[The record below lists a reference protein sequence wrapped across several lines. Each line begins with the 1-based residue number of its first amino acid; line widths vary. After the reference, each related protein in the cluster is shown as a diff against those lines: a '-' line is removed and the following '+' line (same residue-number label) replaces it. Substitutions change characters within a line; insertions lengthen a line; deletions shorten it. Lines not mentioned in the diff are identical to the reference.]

1 MRVPTTLLLIFVSL
15 LAKAS
20 AAEDLYLEGEDEAN
34 EFLEVDRDTGI
45 TGHLRRL
52 KRDWNW
58 NWFQPSSPEP
68 DETATEDDELTGDDD
83 NLDNDLNGGSGAVE
97 PELEPEKEKTLRVT
111 FVVMEPYRV
120 KYSNRDSPQF
130 QNFSKSLAEAVNTVF
145 RDLPGTHRASLVRI
159 QSRPAD
165 EFSCKVTLDIV
176 VTGDDTNRV
185 SETLRDYIRNKRM
198 LGNVAVNDEDY
209 SATVIDSG
217 YVDNEAIDQTEDQYN
232 EPERGDANPETTAL
246 PDIVDPNEDNIFGE
260 RPIGVDVSETTEE
273 IRPDEGGN
281 DYGRPTEETF
291 FFGPDDSTNDYGR
304 PTEGRP
310 DQGRPDY
317 GRPTEGRPDEG
328 RRDYGR
334 PTEAR
339 PDEGRPD
346 YGRPT
351 EGRPDEGRRD
361 YGRPTEGRPDEGRR
375 DYGRPTEGRPDEGR
389 RDYGRPTEGRPDE
402 GRRDY
407 GRPNEGRPNE
417 GRPDYGRPTEG
428 RPDEGSPY
436 YGRPS
441 EGRPDEGR
449 PDYGRPTEGR
459 PDEGR
464 PDYGRPTEGRPDEGR
479 RDYGRPNEGG
489 RDEGR
494 RDYGRP
500 TEGRPDESRPYY
512 ERPEQG
518 RPNEGRPNEGNVYGS
533 PDYGRPTERRPDE
546 RGNDYGRPSEERP
559 ENRGPGE
566 YVPYTETPEGWRN
579 NTCPDDAMSCDE
591 TRCVPLSQRC
601 DDQRDCDDGADEM
614 GCPDKSCGVDDF
626 RCNNG
631 KCIENARR
639 CNRQVDCPGGEDEMD
654 CECRSDEFRCLDD
667 GSCIEN
673 RKRCNGYNECRDGS
687 DELNCASGYFK
698 CRTGKLIPEYQRC
711 NRRYDCDPGDYS
723 DEQNCPCGDGDF
735 KCGNGYCIPANKKC
749 DRTHD
754 CQDGSD
760 ERDCTYGSICM
771 AYQYKCSS
779 GQCVAADSRCN
790 GTEECLDG
798 SDETNCP
805 CKRGQFHCHDGSCIN
820 FSKRCNGQTD
830 CLPLGEDELNCGA
843 ACGPDSFTCD
853 PGSRV
858 PCATRCDG
866 NPECDAGEDEDGC
879 LDECNHECDGKCLL
893 DIQICDG
900 NMDCSDGSDEIQCN
914 DCDGPNDFR
923 CANGV
928 CINAAQ
934 HCNDEPECDDGS
946 DELNCNAT
954 MISGPYGCLDYQ
966 FQCRDGTC
974 LNNQF
979 FCDGHADCNDNSD
992 EENCPCNDGEWQCV
1006 SGQCIPVNGYCD
1018 GVVDCTDSSDERDC
1032 PTTYRPFTTA
1042 YPSYP
1047 YPPTTAQPPIITTIS
1062 NTYDGGCGQNEWR
1075 CENGPC
1081 IAVSR
1086 RCDGNIDCPLDGS
1099 DEFDCPAGSPFALN
1113 LKTYPAE
1120 QTVRYGGDVVFSC
1133 RDEGPIRAP
1142 VRWIREGGKPLKPGS
1157 IDRKGRLEISGVT
1170 PADSGVY
1177 ICQAPRYLGQP
1188 RSQIQ
1193 VVLTVERTPITSRP
1207 PFIACPPNQATCA
1220 NGQCIA
1226 RTAICDGNQDCSD
1239 GSDEESCHRNGM
1251 CEPNEYQC
1259 ANRKCVLKTWLCD
1272 AEDDCGD
1279 ESDEQNCGYAIPGQQ
1294 CRPVDF
1300 ACATNDQCIPKTF
1313 HCDGQSDCFDK
1324 SDEIGCAPVYVT
1336 RPPSPSNLKLNPGDT
1351 LTLRCEAVGVPT
1363 PLISWRLNWGNVPE
1377 KCTSTSVNGT
1387 GVLTCPNMQSD
1398 DSGAYSC
1405 EAMNNKG
1412 TIFAAPDAI
1421 VYVNRTA
1428 DVCPSGYFNS
1438 EARSES
1444 ECIRCF
1450 CFGKSTQCQSADL
1463 FIFNMPT
1470 PLGEGGTRLI
1480 GVSVGYNGAI
1490 QKDEDINNQY
1500 YYQPLRNGATVTKLD
1515 QYGSPWTR
1523 NTQAHPYL
1531 TLPES
1536 YNGNQLT
1543 SYGGSIKYR
1552 LSPHT
1557 FQPYAERESVPDII
1571 IMGKYQDLVHYSRVD
1586 RSRELYIDAQ
1596 LKPEYWQKPSS
1607 SGLVPA
1613 SREDIMMTLDDV
1625 EMILLRADLNN
1636 AGANITEFTME
1647 SAQLLNVGLGAASL
1661 VEECECPKGY
1671 KGRSCEKCADGYEL
1685 QNSGPWNGVC
1695 VAKRPC
1701 PPMTYGDPNSGGDC
1715 RPCPCPLTNRG
1726 NQFASG
1732 CSIGPG
1738 GNVVCDCLP
1747 GYEGPDCSYCAPNYI
1762 GNPMVPGDSCRPK
1775 PQDNCDPIGTAQVRL
1790 PDECLCKENVQG
1802 RYCDQCKQGS
1812 FFLSNDFKNGCALCF
1827 CSGIPPQNCV
1837 SSTLRRRTTTVRFNV
1852 PTVVDQLKVYNSAPI
1867 GPAGAVRYITPVD
1880 TGLHPAL
1887 VRGEVNI
1894 NTITRSEP
1902 SIFYWGLQDSFAGDK
1917 VTSYGGFLTY
1927 QLRNV
1932 QPNPS
1937 YRNTAADV
1945 QLVSDNS
1952 LTFLYF
1958 GKAMPTSDGYLN
1970 ASVQFIE
1977 SSEWQRSDG
1986 KPVTREHFL
1995 LALAD
2000 VKTILI
2006 KATYSSN
2013 TDIASIDSASIQTA
2027 DEYGDGPMAQHVE
2040 QCMCPAGYIGTSC
2053 EDCAPGYTR
2062 SLSGLYL
2069 RNCVPCDCNG
2079 HSNKCHPESGECF
2092 ECNDNTEGPNC
2103 EYCRAGYELDQANNC
2118 VPSRQTSRPPIS
2130 CNCDPRG
2137 EQMPCDDSGY
2147 CICKQNVEGETC
2159 DRCRPGTFGLDAS
2172 NPLGCTAC
2180 YCSGVTTDCH
2190 EASHYARI
2198 TLPAPMFGENYGG
2211 YTLMDINAD
2220 RVINDQFVPVVNE
2233 SELMYVFSDQPI
2245 EELYWSL
2252 PVFPGNRVL
2261 SYGGTLSLTQ
2271 EFQSVGSYPDV
2282 SIPGTDVVLVGE
2294 SQSIFWSNP
2303 TPIRSGEALSYQVP
2317 LRENRWHNLNSLD
2330 ETTREVFMSVLKNLK
2345 RVLVRATL
2353 VQQNI
2358 LTTSIADV
2366 SMETAVVSYD
2376 ASSRAA
2382 KGIEECMCPEG
2393 YTGTSC
2399 ESCALGYYKDR
2410 GGYCR
2415 QCNCN
2420 GHDCQLGTYDE
2431 VICNCRPPYTGSDCS
2446 TVGLIMELRPHIHEE
2461 YSNSSVVGVT
2471 FTCKYRAPE
2480 PLTIK
2485 FYFAGREMVRAKQY
2499 TESKLY
2505 KDGWR
2510 GEHTWRTFWD
2520 TEHQGD
2526 IYECRTI
2533 TKNGFILGV
2542 LSTTLPE
2549 KGSGDTQV
2557 EITTRGP
2564 LSQSTVFVMIRQPKI
2579 QIQEVGGS
2587 VNFTCQ
2593 ARSRMVR
2600 VPLQINWY
2608 KADGYLPQGRS
2619 QVDPNTGLLLIT
2631 NLQVSDSGKYI
2642 CQTTDGISTEQDIA
2656 TLKVPGN
2663 DMTAPTVSIS
2673 PSMKEYPE
2681 GSRIELTCTTT
2692 GNPAPRITWQ
2702 RASNRALPR
2711 NSETYDALLIIENAS
2726 VEDSGDYRCIAT
2738 NPAGSTD
2745 RTAVITVRPREPTQR
2760 GNLSVS
2766 SQSPTLSEGQSTR
2779 VVCTGTTNV
2788 PAGTL
2793 DWIRQDGTQF
2803 SPNVRADNGVL
2814 YIDVAR
2820 LENQGVYICQTA
2832 APDVKPVLVVL
2843 TVIPTGTVS
2852 PNDITNISLS
2862 VNQLTIP
2869 TGGRGEIEC
2878 YPRGDPLPL
2887 IKWSK
2892 HQDKFGPGTS
2902 QRDNTLIITNAQ
2914 ESDRGY
2920 YLCEGNVDGKPVV
2933 SNYAYV
2939 DIEKREKAQV
2949 EIYPQAENSA
2959 TLGSEFQLYCY
2970 VTGGNPPPVVTWDRA
2985 GGRALS
2991 PQAQILQ
2998 NNVLRFGNV
3007 EVNDEG
3013 EYTCTATNEAGSVSA
3028 SAILKV
3034 RSPPVIR
3041 IIPDTYVKGYRGDSI
3056 NVECRADGYPEPEV
3070 SIKSNSD
3077 MRVLVPPTP
3086 RIASLAIP
3094 SLSDSDDG
3102 IYLCTASSAA
3112 GTISEQFAIRVERGD
3127 ISEEQTPDYS
3137 NTPTLLRAIERKE
3150 TRIGCNASDEFY
3162 VVWGRADRKPL
3173 QPNARQVGNELVIY
3187 NTSKS
3192 DSGKYECTL
3201 INRRTE
3207 EVQQS
3212 AYTSL
3217 QVIAPPKITLR
3228 PPTQTVHPGQSPTVE
3243 CLVEGDDITQI
3254 FWRPYNYT
3262 SPSSRAE
3269 YRGPTLIFRQ
3279 IEVED
3284 AGQYECIALNSIAN
3298 ASGIAEVIVS
3308 EDTDRAT
3315 SESHDNE
3322 QYAHLGAA
3330 VHLSCNVSQP
3340 NVHIRWTKNGRPVPR
3355 TVSQKNDG
3363 SLFIRLAQKS
3373 DSGHYVCL
3381 IRDVYGRQTTNYI
3394 NLHIEG
3400 IECSDKQFHC
3410 YDDSGCIDEDLL
3422 CDGFNDC
3429 LDSSDENNC
3438 IQRKKR
3444 LSKTFLDPNR
3454 IPTGPRDSAESLVAI
3469 DQPRRSYR
3477 AGERIEILCR
3487 GKSRDVSVKWERY
3500 GTNQYVESRTYGDG
3514 ALLHIPEVQELDAG
3528 VYRCTGEDRYGRVS
3542 YDDFNL
3548 EVLPGQTKPMY
3559 PTNERDT
3566 TFTVHLG
3573 DIVDLPC
3580 NHNLEEPVSYEW
3592 KREYSQLPSDVRQND
3607 RNLHLN
3613 GVTEADAGTYVC
3625 RVTNNRARVE
3635 TRATLRVI
3643 GLVPKFNGDG
3653 WVALPT
3659 LKDAYLHFDIEI
3671 SFKPSDQNGVILYNA
3686 QNNNGTGDYMI
3697 LQLIEGVPEL
3707 TLKFDTATPL
3717 TVTGD
3722 RPLQLNV
3729 WHTIRLSR
3737 SGSKVT
3743 MDVDNTGPFVAE
3755 FNPYAV
3761 LDLNAPLYIG
3771 GAPDQRPPELAQ
3783 STGFV
3788 GCVSMLILGK
3798 EEKVIMDNKNMA
3810 HNVFDCD
3817 SCNPNQCLNGGVCQ
3831 EARNERGYTCLC
3843 ATGFA
3848 GLNCDRTGEACR
3860 PGLCGPGKCTD
3871 TLDGYKCAC
3880 PVTFTGKNCDVKQN
3894 IDYPAFTGSAY
3905 LAIKPPNTSRFLRM
3919 SMKIKA
3925 KAPITDGIIMYC
3937 AQSPRGYG
3945 GFTSLAV
3952 RDGRLE
3958 FRYDVGDGNV
3968 PIILSSNWTLQ
3979 PNEWTDV
3986 RIARVGHEVSLRIDM
4001 IHNYE
4006 ATLASA
4012 KDLNLET
4019 PMFVGGVD
4027 DSIILNNNTG
4037 VIGGFSGCIKDV
4049 TLHGDQ
4055 LDLINDSIQS
4065 ANVQECVNIIRGDI
4079 PEQMESICSQCRN
4092 GGYCQNSDSTS
4103 CTCQPGF
4110 SGVYCERRAPANPRP
4125 QDDPCATQ
4133 PCQNGGTC
4141 RPDRSTNLRYS
4152 CDCPLGYSGNNCVQ
4166 PLELLQS
4173 VAFNGNGYLSLPA
4186 DYLQYDQLSIEPV
4199 LIALAFNTKDDGV
4212 LLYQNEEKLT
4222 YGGDYI
4228 LVRVNNSVVVVDWD
4242 LGGGRNSL
4250 SIPVLVTDEER
4261 HQIIVKL
4268 YENGLVELTVDK
4280 DTRAA
4285 ASNGISNVM
4294 NADSK
4299 IYLGGIPDHLNTE
4312 YNYPGFRGCIEQVE
4326 FSGGRSVNLG
4336 DAAVGGRNTE
4346 RCKKLLWGF

>member
-1 MRVPTTLLLIFVSL
+1 MRVPATLLLILVTL
-15 LAKAS
+15 LTKAS

-45 TGHLRRL
+45 GSQLRRL
-52 KRDWNW
+52 KRDWPW
-58 NWFQPSSPEP
+58 NLFSPSSPDPE
-68 DETATEDDELTGDDD
+68 ETATEDDEQTGDDD
-83 NLDNDLNGGSGAVE
+83 NLDNDINGGSGAVE

-111 FVVMEPYRV
+111 FVVMEPYHV
-120 KYSNRDSPQF
+120 QYSNRDSLKF
-130 QNFSKSLAEAVNTVF
+130 QNFSKSLADAVNTVF

-176 VTGDDTNRV
+176 VTGDDTDRV
-185 SETLRDYIRNKRM
+185 SETLHDYIRNKRM
-198 LGNVAVNDEDY
+198 LGNIAVNDVDY

-232 EPERGDANPETTAL
+232 ESERGDSYPETTSL
-246 PDIVDPNEDNIFGE
+246 PDLLEPDDENIFGE

-273 IRPDEGGN
+273 VTPNEGGS
-281 DYGRPTEETF
+281 DYGRPTE
-291 FFGPDDSTNDYGR
+291 
-304 PTEGRP
+304 
-310 DQGRPDY
+310 
-317 GRPTEGRPDEG
+317 
-328 RRDYGR
+328 
-334 PTEAR
+334 
-339 PDEGRPD
+339 
-346 YGRPT
+346 
-351 EGRPDEGRRD
+351 
-361 YGRPTEGRPDEGRR
+361 
-375 DYGRPTEGRPDEGR
+375 
-389 RDYGRPTEGRPDE
+389 
-402 GRRDY
+402 
-407 GRPNEGRPNE
+407 
-417 GRPDYGRPTEG
+417 
-428 RPDEGSPY
+428 
-436 YGRPS
+436 
-441 EGRPDEGR
+441 
-449 PDYGRPTEGR
+449 
-459 PDEGR
+459 
-464 PDYGRPTEGRPDEGR
+464 
-479 RDYGRPNEGG
+479 
-489 RDEGR
+489 
-494 RDYGRP
+494 
-500 TEGRPDESRPYY
+500 SRPY
-512 ERPEQG
+512 EGRTDRPT
-518 RPNEGRPNEGNVYGS
+518 EGRPNEGNVYGS
-533 PDYGRPTERRPDE
+533 PDYGRPTERRPDG
-546 RGNDYGRPSEERP
+546 RRNDYDRWTPD
-559 ENRGPGE
+559 NRGSGG
-566 YVPYTETPEGWRN
+566 YVPYTETPEGWQN
-579 NTCPDDAMSCDE
+579 NTCPNDAMSCDE

-601 DDQRDCDDGADEM
+601 DDRRDCDDGADEM

-654 CECRSDEFRCLDD
+654 CDCRSDEFRCLDD

-687 DELNCASGYFK
+687 DELNCASGFFK
-698 CRTGKLIPEYQRC
+698 CRTGKLIPEHQRC

-735 KCGNGYCIPANKKC
+735 KCDNGYCIPANKKC

-779 GQCVAADSRCN
+779 GQCVAAESRCN
-790 GTEECLDG
+790 GTGECLDG

-830 CLPLGEDELNCGA
+830 CQPLGEDELNCGA

-866 NPECDAGEDEDGC
+866 NTECDAGEDEDGC
-879 LDECNHECDGKCLL
+879 LDECNHECDGKCLQ

-900 NMDCSDGSDEIQCN
+900 TMDCLDGSDEIQCN

-954 MISGPYGCLDYQ
+954 MISGPFGCLDNQ

-992 EENCPCNDGEWQCV
+992 EENCPCNDGEWQCI

-1032 PTTYRPFTTA
+1032 PTTFRPFTTA

-1047 YPPTTAQPPIITTIS
+1047 YPPTTSQPPIFTT
-1062 NTYDGGCGQNEWR
+1062 NPNPYDGGCGNNEWR

-1099 DEFDCPAGSPFALN
+1099 DEFDCPTGSPFALN

-1157 IDRKGRLEISGVT
+1157 TDRKGRLEISGVT

-1177 ICQAPRYLGQP
+1177 ICQAPRYLGHP
-1188 RSQIQ
+1188 KSQIQ
-1193 VVLTVERTPITSRP
+1193 VVLTVERSPMTSRP
-1207 PFIACPPNQATCA
+1207 PFMACPSNQATCA

-1239 GSDEESCHRNGM
+1239 GSDEESCHHNGM

-1279 ESDEQNCGYAIPGQQ
+1279 ESDEQNCGNASPGQQ
-1294 CRPVDF
+1294 CPPVNF

-1363 PLISWRLNWGNVPE
+1363 PLISWRLNWGIVPE
-1377 KCTSTSVNGT
+1377 KCTSTSANGT
-1387 GVLTCPNMQSD
+1387 GVLTCPNMQSE

-1586 RSRELYIDAQ
+1586 RSRELYIDAH
-1596 LKPEYWQKPSS
+1596 LTPEYWQKPSS
-1607 SGLVPA
+1607 NGLVPA

-1636 AGANITEFTME
+1636 AGANITDFTME

-1661 VEECECPKGY
+1661 VEECECPTGY

-1685 QNSGPWNGVC
+1685 QNTGPWNGVC
-1695 VAKRPC
+1695 APKRPC

-1738 GNVVCDCLP
+1738 GNVVCNCLP
-1747 GYEGPDCSYCAPNYI
+1747 GYEGSDCSYCAPNYI

-1812 FFLSNDFKNGCALCF
+1812 FFLSNDFEKGCALCF

-1837 SSTLRRRTTTVRFNV
+1837 SSTLRRRTTTVQFNV

-1867 GPAGAVRYITPVD
+1867 GPAGDVRYITPVD
-1880 TGLHPAL
+1880 TGLHPEL
-1887 VRGEVNI
+1887 VRGGVNI
-1894 NTITRSEP
+1894 NTQLRSEP

-1958 GKAMPTSDGYLN
+1958 GKQMPTSDGYLN

-2079 HSNKCHPESGECF
+2079 HSNKCNPESGECVN
-2092 ECNDNTEGPNC
+2092 CNDNTEGPNC

-2118 VPSRQTSRPPIS
+2118 VPSRQSPRPPIT

-2147 CICKQNVEGETC
+2147 CICKQNVEGEVC
-2159 DRCRPGTFGLDAS
+2159 DRCRPGTFGLDAN

-2190 EASHYARI
+2190 ETSHYARI

-2220 RVINDQFVPVVNE
+2220 RVINDQFVPVVNK
-2233 SELMYVFSDQPI
+2233 SQLMYVFSDQPI
-2245 EELYWSL
+2245 GELYWSL

-2271 EFQSVGSYPDV
+2271 EFESSDGYPYTSV
-2282 SIPGTDVVLVGE
+2282 PGTDVVLVGE

-2303 TPIRSGEALSYQVP
+2303 TSIRSGEALSYQVP
-2317 LRENRWHNLNSLD
+2317 LRENRWHNLNSFD
-2330 ETTREVFMSVLKNLK
+2330 ETSREVFMSVLKNLK

-2358 LTTSIADV
+2358 MSTSIADV
-2366 SMETAVVSYD
+2366 SMDTAAVSYD
-2376 ASSRAA
+2376 SSSRAA
-2382 KGIEECMCPEG
+2382 IGIEECMCPEG

-2399 ESCALGYYKDR
+2399 ESCALGFYKDR

-2420 GHDCQLGTYDE
+2420 GHDCQLGIYDE

-2446 TVGLIMELRPHIHEE
+2446 TVGLIMELHPHIHED

-2485 FYFAGREMVRAKQY
+2485 FYYAGQEIVGAKQY

-2510 GEHTWRTFWD
+2510 GEHTWRTFWN
-2520 TEHQGD
+2520 TKHRED

-2533 TKNGFILGV
+2533 TKNGFVLGV

-2549 KGSGDTQV
+2549 KGDGEPG

-2564 LSQSTVFVMIRQPKI
+2564 PTQSTVVVRIRQPKI
-2579 QIQEVGGS
+2579 QIQEVGGT

-2619 QVDPNTGLLLIT
+2619 QVDPTTGLLLIT

-2681 GSRIELTCTTT
+2681 GSRIELSCTTT

-2738 NPAGSTD
+2738 NPAGSTE
-2745 RTAVITVRPREPTQR
+2745 RTAVITVRPREPAQK

-2766 SQSPTLSEGQSTR
+2766 AQSPTLSEGQSTR

-2862 VNQLTIP
+2862 VDRLTIP

-2878 YPRGDPLPL
+2878 YPRGDPMPL

-2914 ESDRGY
+2914 ESDSGY
-2920 YLCEGNVDGKPVV
+2920 YLCEGNVDGRPVV

-2949 EIYPQAENSA
+2949 TIHPQAENSA
-2959 TLGSEFQLYCY
+2959 TLGSQFQLYCE
-2970 VTGGNPPPVVTWDRA
+2970 VTGGNPTPVITWDRA

-2991 PQAQILQ
+2991 PHVQILQ
-2998 NNVLRFGNV
+2998 NNVLKFENV

-3013 EYTCTATNEAGSVSA
+3013 EYTCTATNEAGSNSA
-3028 SAILKV
+3028 SAVLKV
-3034 RSPPVIR
+3034 RSTPVIR
-3041 IIPDTYVKGYRGDSI
+3041 IIPDTYNKRYRGDSI
-3056 NVECRADGYPEPEV
+3056 KVECRADGYPEPEV
-3070 SIKSNSD
+3070 SIRTNSD

-3086 RIASLAIP
+3086 RIASLTIP

-3102 IYLCTASSAA
+3102 IYVCTASSAA
-3112 GTISEQFAIRVERGD
+3112 GTISEQFVIRIERGD
-3127 ISEEQTPDYS
+3127 TTDEQTPDYG
-3137 NTPTLLRAIERKE
+3137 NTPTALRAIERKE

-3162 VVWGRADRKPL
+3162 VVWGRADRRPL
-3173 QPNARQVGNELVIY
+3173 QPNARQIGNELVIY

-3212 AYTSL
+3212 AYTNL

-3243 CLVEGDDITQI
+3243 CLVEGDDITEI

-3262 SPSSRAE
+3262 SPSSRVE

-3315 SESHDNE
+3315 LESYDNE

-3340 NVHIRWTKNGRPVPR
+3340 DVRIRWTKNGGPVPR

-3373 DSGHYVCL
+3373 DSGRYVCL

-3400 IECSDKQFHC
+3400 
-3410 YDDSGCIDEDLL
+3410 
-3422 CDGFNDC
+3422 
-3429 LDSSDENNC
+3429 
-3438 IQRKKR
+3438 
-3444 LSKTFLDPNR
+3444 
-3454 IPTGPRDSAESLVAI
+3454 PRDTAEALVAI
-3469 DQPRRSYR
+3469 DQPRRTYR

-3487 GKSRDVSVKWERY
+3487 GKSRDISVKWERY

-3514 ALLHIPEVQELDAG
+3514 ALLHIPEVQEVDAG

-3580 NHNLEEPVSYEW
+3580 NHNLEEPVAYEW
-3592 KREYSQLPSDVRQND
+3592 KREYSLLPYDIRQND

-3653 WVALPT
+3653 WVVLPT

-3686 QNNNGTGDYMI
+3686 QNNNGSGDYMI

-3771 GAPDQRPPELAQ
+3771 GAPDQRPPELAR

-3798 EEKVIMDNKNMA
+3798 EEKVIMDNKNLV

-3848 GLNCDRTGEACR
+3848 GLNCDRIGEACR
-3860 PGLCGPGKCTD
+3860 PKLCGPGKCID

-3937 AQSPRGYG
+3937 AQSARGHG

-3952 RDGRLE
+3952 HDGHLE

-3968 PIILSSNWTLQ
+3968 PIVLSSNLTVQ

-3986 RIARVGHEVSLRIDM
+3986 RIARVGHEVSLKIGM

-4019 PMFVGGVD
+4019 AMYVGGVD
-4027 DSIILNNNTG
+4027 DTIILNNNTG
-4037 VIGGFSGCIKDV
+4037 VTGGFSGCIKDV

-4079 PEQMESICSQCRN
+4079 PEQESFCSDCSN
-4092 GGYCQNSDSTS
+4092 GGYCQSSDSPS
-4103 CTCQPGF
+4103 CTCQPGY
-4110 SGVYCERRAPANPRP
+4110 SGARCESRAPANPRL
-4125 QDDPCATQ
+4125 QDDPCVTQ

-4141 RPDRSTNLRYS
+4141 KPDRSANLRYS
-4152 CDCPLGYSGNNCVQ
+4152 CDCPLGYSGNNCVK

-4173 VAFNGNGYLSLPA
+4173 VAFSGNGYLSLPPN
-4186 DYLQYDQLSIEPV
+4186 YLQYDQISLEPV

-4212 LLYQNEEKLT
+4212 LLYQHEERLT

-4228 LVRVNNSVVVVDWD
+4228 LLRVNNGVVVVDWD
-4242 LGGGRNSL
+4242 LGGGKNSL
-4250 SIPVLVTDEER
+4250 TIPVLVTDEER

-4299 IYLGGIPDHLNTE
+4299 IYLGGIPDQLNTE

-4336 DAAVGGRNTE
+4336 NAAVGGINTE
-4346 RCKKLLWGF
+4346 RCKKSLWGF

>member
-1 MRVPTTLLLIFVSL
+1 MRVPATLLLILVTL
-15 LAKAS
+15 LTKAS

-45 TGHLRRL
+45 GSQLRRL
-52 KRDWNW
+52 KRDWPW
-58 NWFQPSSPEP
+58 NLFSPSSPDPE
-68 DETATEDDELTGDDD
+68 ETATEDDEQTGDDD
-83 NLDNDLNGGSGAVE
+83 NLDNDINGGSGAVE

-111 FVVMEPYRV
+111 FVVMEPYHV
-120 KYSNRDSPQF
+120 QYSNRDSLKF
-130 QNFSKSLAEAVNTVF
+130 QNFSKSLADAVNTVF

-176 VTGDDTNRV
+176 VTGDDTDRV
-185 SETLRDYIRNKRM
+185 SETLHDYIRNKRM
-198 LGNVAVNDEDY
+198 LGNIAVNDVDY

-232 EPERGDANPETTAL
+232 ESERGDSYPETTSL
-246 PDIVDPNEDNIFGE
+246 PDLLEPDDENIFGE

-273 IRPDEGGN
+273 VTPNEGGS
-281 DYGRPTEETF
+281 DYGRPTE
-291 FFGPDDSTNDYGR
+291 
-304 PTEGRP
+304 
-310 DQGRPDY
+310 
-317 GRPTEGRPDEG
+317 
-328 RRDYGR
+328 
-334 PTEAR
+334 
-339 PDEGRPD
+339 
-346 YGRPT
+346 
-351 EGRPDEGRRD
+351 
-361 YGRPTEGRPDEGRR
+361 
-375 DYGRPTEGRPDEGR
+375 
-389 RDYGRPTEGRPDE
+389 
-402 GRRDY
+402 
-407 GRPNEGRPNE
+407 
-417 GRPDYGRPTEG
+417 
-428 RPDEGSPY
+428 
-436 YGRPS
+436 
-441 EGRPDEGR
+441 
-449 PDYGRPTEGR
+449 
-459 PDEGR
+459 
-464 PDYGRPTEGRPDEGR
+464 
-479 RDYGRPNEGG
+479 
-489 RDEGR
+489 
-494 RDYGRP
+494 
-500 TEGRPDESRPYY
+500 SRPY
-512 ERPEQG
+512 EGRTDRPT
-518 RPNEGRPNEGNVYGS
+518 EGRPNEGNVYGS
-533 PDYGRPTERRPDE
+533 PDYGRPTERRPDG
-546 RGNDYGRPSEERP
+546 RRNDYDRWTPD
-559 ENRGPGE
+559 NRGSGG
-566 YVPYTETPEGWRN
+566 YVPYTETPEGWQN
-579 NTCPDDAMSCDE
+579 NTCPNDAMSCDE

-601 DDQRDCDDGADEM
+601 DDRRDCDDGADEM

-654 CECRSDEFRCLDD
+654 CDCRSDEFRCLDD

-687 DELNCASGYFK
+687 DELNC
-698 CRTGKLIPEYQRC
+698 
-711 NRRYDCDPGDYS
+711 
-723 DEQNCPCGDGDF
+723 
-735 KCGNGYCIPANKKC
+735 
-749 DRTHD
+749 
-754 CQDGSD
+754 
-760 ERDCTYGSICM
+760 
-771 AYQYKCSS
+771 
-779 GQCVAADSRCN
+779 
-790 GTEECLDG
+790 
-798 SDETNCP
+798 
-805 CKRGQFHCHDGSCIN
+805 
-820 FSKRCNGQTD
+820 
-830 CLPLGEDELNCGA
+830 GA

-866 NPECDAGEDEDGC
+866 NTECDAGEDEDGC
-879 LDECNHECDGKCLL
+879 LDECNHECDGKCLQ

-900 NMDCSDGSDEIQCN
+900 TMDCLDGSDEIQCN

-954 MISGPYGCLDYQ
+954 MISGPFGCLDNQ

-992 EENCPCNDGEWQCV
+992 EENCPCNDGEWQCI

-1032 PTTYRPFTTA
+1032 PTTFRPFTTA

-1047 YPPTTAQPPIITTIS
+1047 YPPTTSQPPIFTT
-1062 NTYDGGCGQNEWR
+1062 NPNPYDGGCGNNEWR

-1099 DEFDCPAGSPFALN
+1099 DEFDCPTGSPFALN

-1157 IDRKGRLEISGVT
+1157 TDRKGRLEISGVT

-1177 ICQAPRYLGQP
+1177 ICQAPRYLGHP
-1188 RSQIQ
+1188 KSQIQ
-1193 VVLTVERTPITSRP
+1193 VVLTVERSPMTSRP
-1207 PFIACPPNQATCA
+1207 PFMACPSNQATCA

-1239 GSDEESCHRNGM
+1239 GSDEESCHHNGM

-1279 ESDEQNCGYAIPGQQ
+1279 ESDEQNCGNASPGQQ
-1294 CRPVDF
+1294 CPPVNF

-1363 PLISWRLNWGNVPE
+1363 PLISWRLNWGIVPE
-1377 KCTSTSVNGT
+1377 KCTSTSANGT
-1387 GVLTCPNMQSD
+1387 GVLTCPNMQSE

-1586 RSRELYIDAQ
+1586 RSRELYIDAH
-1596 LKPEYWQKPSS
+1596 LTPEYWQKPSS
-1607 SGLVPA
+1607 NGLVPA

-1636 AGANITEFTME
+1636 AGANITDFTME

-1661 VEECECPKGY
+1661 VEECECPTGY

-1685 QNSGPWNGVC
+1685 QNTGPWNGVC
-1695 VAKRPC
+1695 APKRPC

-1738 GNVVCDCLP
+1738 GNVVCNCLP
-1747 GYEGPDCSYCAPNYI
+1747 GYEGSDCSYCAPNYI

-1812 FFLSNDFKNGCALCF
+1812 FFLSNDFEKGCALCF

-1837 SSTLRRRTTTVRFNV
+1837 SSTLRRRTTTVQFNV

-1867 GPAGAVRYITPVD
+1867 GPAGDVRYITPVD
-1880 TGLHPAL
+1880 TGLHPEL
-1887 VRGEVNI
+1887 VRGGVNI
-1894 NTITRSEP
+1894 NTQLRSEP

-1958 GKAMPTSDGYLN
+1958 GKQMPTSDGYLN

-2079 HSNKCHPESGECF
+2079 HSNKCNPESGECVN
-2092 ECNDNTEGPNC
+2092 CNDNTEGPNC

-2118 VPSRQTSRPPIS
+2118 VPSRQSPRPPIT

-2147 CICKQNVEGETC
+2147 CICKQNVEGEVC
-2159 DRCRPGTFGLDAS
+2159 DRCRPGTFGLDAN

-2190 EASHYARI
+2190 ETSHYARI

-2220 RVINDQFVPVVNE
+2220 RVINDQFVPVVNK
-2233 SELMYVFSDQPI
+2233 SQLMYVFSDQPI
-2245 EELYWSL
+2245 GELYWSL

-2271 EFQSVGSYPDV
+2271 EFESSDGYPYTSV
-2282 SIPGTDVVLVGE
+2282 PGTDVVLVGE

-2303 TPIRSGEALSYQVP
+2303 TSIRSGEALSYQVP
-2317 LRENRWHNLNSLD
+2317 LRENRWHNLNSFD
-2330 ETTREVFMSVLKNLK
+2330 ETSREVFMSVLKNLK

-2358 LTTSIADV
+2358 MSTSIADV
-2366 SMETAVVSYD
+2366 SMDTAAVSYD
-2376 ASSRAA
+2376 SSSRAA
-2382 KGIEECMCPEG
+2382 IGIEECMCPEG

-2399 ESCALGYYKDR
+2399 ESCALGFYKDR

-2420 GHDCQLGTYDE
+2420 GHDCQLGIYDE

-2446 TVGLIMELRPHIHEE
+2446 TVGLIMELHPHIHED

-2485 FYFAGREMVRAKQY
+2485 FYYAGQEIVGAKQY

-2510 GEHTWRTFWD
+2510 GEHTWRTFWN
-2520 TEHQGD
+2520 TKHRED

-2533 TKNGFILGV
+2533 TKNGFVLGV

-2549 KGSGDTQV
+2549 KGDGEPG

-2564 LSQSTVFVMIRQPKI
+2564 PTQSTVVVRIRQPKI
-2579 QIQEVGGS
+2579 QIQEVGGT

-2619 QVDPNTGLLLIT
+2619 QVDPTTGLLLIT

-2681 GSRIELTCTTT
+2681 GSRIELSCTTT

-2738 NPAGSTD
+2738 NPAGSTE
-2745 RTAVITVRPREPTQR
+2745 RTAVITVRPREPAQK

-2766 SQSPTLSEGQSTR
+2766 AQSPTLSEGQSTR

-2862 VNQLTIP
+2862 VDRLTIP

-2878 YPRGDPLPL
+2878 YPRGDPMPL

-2914 ESDRGY
+2914 ESDSGY
-2920 YLCEGNVDGKPVV
+2920 YLCEGNVDGRPVV

-2949 EIYPQAENSA
+2949 TIHPQAENSA
-2959 TLGSEFQLYCY
+2959 TLGSQFQLYCE
-2970 VTGGNPPPVVTWDRA
+2970 VTGGNPTPVITWDRA

-2991 PQAQILQ
+2991 PHVQILQ
-2998 NNVLRFGNV
+2998 NNVLKFENV

-3013 EYTCTATNEAGSVSA
+3013 EYTCTATNEAGSNSA
-3028 SAILKV
+3028 SAVLKV
-3034 RSPPVIR
+3034 RSTPVIR
-3041 IIPDTYVKGYRGDSI
+3041 IIPDTYNKRYRGDSI
-3056 NVECRADGYPEPEV
+3056 KVECRADGYPEPEV
-3070 SIKSNSD
+3070 SIRTNSD

-3086 RIASLAIP
+3086 RIASLTIP

-3102 IYLCTASSAA
+3102 IYVCTASSAA
-3112 GTISEQFAIRVERGD
+3112 GTISEQFVIRIERGD
-3127 ISEEQTPDYS
+3127 TTDEQTPDYG
-3137 NTPTLLRAIERKE
+3137 NTPTALRAIERKE

-3162 VVWGRADRKPL
+3162 VVWGRADRRPL
-3173 QPNARQVGNELVIY
+3173 QPNARQIGNELVIY

-3212 AYTSL
+3212 AYTNL

-3243 CLVEGDDITQI
+3243 CLVEGDDITEI

-3262 SPSSRAE
+3262 SPSSRVE

-3315 SESHDNE
+3315 LESYDNE

-3340 NVHIRWTKNGRPVPR
+3340 DVRIRWTKNGGPVPR

-3373 DSGHYVCL
+3373 DSGRYVCL

-3400 IECSDKQFHC
+3400 IECLDMQFHC
-3410 YDDSGCIDEDLL
+3410 YDDSGCIDEDLV

-3438 IQRKKR
+3438 LQRKKR
-3444 LSKTFLDPNR
+3444 LSKTLLDPNT
-3454 IPTGPRDSAESLVAI
+3454 IPNGPRDTAEALVAI
-3469 DQPRRSYR
+3469 DQPRRTYR

-3487 GKSRDVSVKWERY
+3487 GKSRDISVKWERY

-3514 ALLHIPEVQELDAG
+3514 ALLHIPEVQEVDAG

-3580 NHNLEEPVSYEW
+3580 NHNLEEPVAYEW
-3592 KREYSQLPSDVRQND
+3592 KREYSLLPYDIRQND

-3653 WVALPT
+3653 WVVLPT

-3686 QNNNGTGDYMI
+3686 QNNNGSGDYMI

-3771 GAPDQRPPELAQ
+3771 GAPDQRPPELAR

-3798 EEKVIMDNKNMA
+3798 EEKVIMDNKNLV

-3848 GLNCDRTGEACR
+3848 GLNCDRIGEACR
-3860 PGLCGPGKCTD
+3860 PKLCGPGKCID

-3937 AQSPRGYG
+3937 AQSARGHG

-3952 RDGRLE
+3952 HDGHLE

-3968 PIILSSNWTLQ
+3968 PIVLSSNLTVQ

-3986 RIARVGHEVSLRIDM
+3986 RIARVGHEVSLKIGM

-4019 PMFVGGVD
+4019 AMYVGGVD
-4027 DSIILNNNTG
+4027 DTIILNNNTG
-4037 VIGGFSGCIKDV
+4037 VTGGFSGCIKDV

-4079 PEQMESICSQCRN
+4079 PEQESFCSDCSN
-4092 GGYCQNSDSTS
+4092 GGYCQSSDSPS
-4103 CTCQPGF
+4103 CTCQPGY
-4110 SGVYCERRAPANPRP
+4110 SGARCESRAPANPRL
-4125 QDDPCATQ
+4125 QDDPCVTQ

-4141 RPDRSTNLRYS
+4141 KPDRSANLRYS
-4152 CDCPLGYSGNNCVQ
+4152 CDCPLGYSGNNCVK

-4173 VAFNGNGYLSLPA
+4173 VAFSGNGYLSLPPN
-4186 DYLQYDQLSIEPV
+4186 YLQYDQISLEPV

-4212 LLYQNEEKLT
+4212 LLYQHEERLT

-4228 LVRVNNSVVVVDWD
+4228 LLRVNNGVVVVDWD
-4242 LGGGRNSL
+4242 LGGGKNSL
-4250 SIPVLVTDEER
+4250 TIPVLVTDEER

-4299 IYLGGIPDHLNTE
+4299 IYLGGIPDQLNTE

-4336 DAAVGGRNTE
+4336 NAAVGGINTE
-4346 RCKKLLWGF
+4346 RCKKSLWGF

>member
-1 MRVPTTLLLIFVSL
+1 MRVPATLLLILVTL
-15 LAKAS
+15 LTKAS

-45 TGHLRRL
+45 GSQLRRL
-52 KRDWNW
+52 KRDWPW
-58 NWFQPSSPEP
+58 NLFSPSSPDPE
-68 DETATEDDELTGDDD
+68 ETATEDDEQTGDDD
-83 NLDNDLNGGSGAVE
+83 NLDNDINGGSGAVE

-111 FVVMEPYRV
+111 FVVMEPYHV
-120 KYSNRDSPQF
+120 QYSNRDSLKF
-130 QNFSKSLAEAVNTVF
+130 QNFSKSLADAVNTVF

-176 VTGDDTNRV
+176 VTGDDTDRV
-185 SETLRDYIRNKRM
+185 SETLHDYIRNKRM
-198 LGNVAVNDEDY
+198 LGNIAVNDVDY

-232 EPERGDANPETTAL
+232 ESERGDSYPETTSL
-246 PDIVDPNEDNIFGE
+246 PDLLEPDDENIFGE

-273 IRPDEGGN
+273 VTPNEGGS
-281 DYGRPTEETF
+281 DYGRPTE
-291 FFGPDDSTNDYGR
+291 
-304 PTEGRP
+304 
-310 DQGRPDY
+310 
-317 GRPTEGRPDEG
+317 
-328 RRDYGR
+328 
-334 PTEAR
+334 
-339 PDEGRPD
+339 
-346 YGRPT
+346 
-351 EGRPDEGRRD
+351 
-361 YGRPTEGRPDEGRR
+361 
-375 DYGRPTEGRPDEGR
+375 
-389 RDYGRPTEGRPDE
+389 
-402 GRRDY
+402 
-407 GRPNEGRPNE
+407 
-417 GRPDYGRPTEG
+417 
-428 RPDEGSPY
+428 
-436 YGRPS
+436 
-441 EGRPDEGR
+441 
-449 PDYGRPTEGR
+449 
-459 PDEGR
+459 
-464 PDYGRPTEGRPDEGR
+464 
-479 RDYGRPNEGG
+479 
-489 RDEGR
+489 
-494 RDYGRP
+494 
-500 TEGRPDESRPYY
+500 SRPY
-512 ERPEQG
+512 EGRTDRPT
-518 RPNEGRPNEGNVYGS
+518 EGRPNEGNVYGS
-533 PDYGRPTERRPDE
+533 PDYGRPTERRPDG
-546 RGNDYGRPSEERP
+546 RRNDYDRWTPD
-559 ENRGPGE
+559 NRGSGG
-566 YVPYTETPEGWRN
+566 YVPYTETPEGWQN
-579 NTCPDDAMSCDE
+579 NTCPNDAMSCDE

-601 DDQRDCDDGADEM
+601 DDRRDCDDGADEM

-654 CECRSDEFRCLDD
+654 CDCRSDEFRCLDD

-687 DELNCASGYFK
+687 DELNC
-698 CRTGKLIPEYQRC
+698 
-711 NRRYDCDPGDYS
+711 
-723 DEQNCPCGDGDF
+723 
-735 KCGNGYCIPANKKC
+735 
-749 DRTHD
+749 
-754 CQDGSD
+754 
-760 ERDCTYGSICM
+760 GSICM

-779 GQCVAADSRCN
+779 GQCVAAESRCN
-790 GTEECLDG
+790 GTGECLDG

-830 CLPLGEDELNCGA
+830 CQPLGEDELNCGA

-866 NPECDAGEDEDGC
+866 NTECDAGEDEDGC
-879 LDECNHECDGKCLL
+879 LDECNHECDGKCLQ

-900 NMDCSDGSDEIQCN
+900 TMDCLDGSDEIQCN

-954 MISGPYGCLDYQ
+954 MISGPFGCLDNQ

-992 EENCPCNDGEWQCV
+992 EENCPCNDGEWQCI

-1032 PTTYRPFTTA
+1032 PTTFRPFTTA

-1047 YPPTTAQPPIITTIS
+1047 YPPTTSQPPIFTT
-1062 NTYDGGCGQNEWR
+1062 NPNPYDGGCGNNEWR

-1099 DEFDCPAGSPFALN
+1099 DEFDCPTGSPFALN

-1157 IDRKGRLEISGVT
+1157 TDRKGRLEISGVT

-1177 ICQAPRYLGQP
+1177 ICQAPRYLGHP
-1188 RSQIQ
+1188 KSQIQ
-1193 VVLTVERTPITSRP
+1193 VVLTVERSPMTSRP
-1207 PFIACPPNQATCA
+1207 PFMACPSNQATCA

-1239 GSDEESCHRNGM
+1239 GSDEESCHHNGM

-1279 ESDEQNCGYAIPGQQ
+1279 ESDEQNCGNASPGQQ
-1294 CRPVDF
+1294 CPPVNF

-1363 PLISWRLNWGNVPE
+1363 PLISWRLNWGIVPE
-1377 KCTSTSVNGT
+1377 KCTSTSANGT
-1387 GVLTCPNMQSD
+1387 GVLTCPNMQSE

-1586 RSRELYIDAQ
+1586 RSRELYIDAH
-1596 LKPEYWQKPSS
+1596 LTPEYWQKPSS
-1607 SGLVPA
+1607 NGLVPA

-1636 AGANITEFTME
+1636 AGANITDFTME

-1661 VEECECPKGY
+1661 VEECECPTGY

-1685 QNSGPWNGVC
+1685 QNTGPWNGVC
-1695 VAKRPC
+1695 APKRPC

-1738 GNVVCDCLP
+1738 GNVVCNCLP
-1747 GYEGPDCSYCAPNYI
+1747 GYEGSDCSYCAPNYI

-1812 FFLSNDFKNGCALCF
+1812 FFLSNDFEKGCALCF

-1837 SSTLRRRTTTVRFNV
+1837 SSTLRRRTTTVQFNV

-1867 GPAGAVRYITPVD
+1867 GPAGDVRYITPVD
-1880 TGLHPAL
+1880 TGLHPEL
-1887 VRGEVNI
+1887 VRGGVNI
-1894 NTITRSEP
+1894 NTQLRSEP

-1958 GKAMPTSDGYLN
+1958 GKQMPTSDGYLN

-2079 HSNKCHPESGECF
+2079 HSNKCNPESGECVN
-2092 ECNDNTEGPNC
+2092 CNDNTEGPNC

-2118 VPSRQTSRPPIS
+2118 VPSRQSPRPPIT

-2147 CICKQNVEGETC
+2147 CICKQNVEGEVC
-2159 DRCRPGTFGLDAS
+2159 DRCRPGTFGLDAN

-2190 EASHYARI
+2190 ETSHYARI

-2220 RVINDQFVPVVNE
+2220 RVINDQFVPVVNK
-2233 SELMYVFSDQPI
+2233 SQLMYVFSDQPI
-2245 EELYWSL
+2245 GELYWSL

-2271 EFQSVGSYPDV
+2271 EFESSDGYPYTSV
-2282 SIPGTDVVLVGE
+2282 PGTDVVLVGE

-2303 TPIRSGEALSYQVP
+2303 TSIRSGEALSYQVP
-2317 LRENRWHNLNSLD
+2317 LRENRWHNLNSFD
-2330 ETTREVFMSVLKNLK
+2330 ETSREVFMSVLKNLK

-2358 LTTSIADV
+2358 MSTSIADV
-2366 SMETAVVSYD
+2366 SMDTAAVSYD
-2376 ASSRAA
+2376 SSSRAA
-2382 KGIEECMCPEG
+2382 IGIEECMCPEG

-2399 ESCALGYYKDR
+2399 ESCALGFYKDR

-2420 GHDCQLGTYDE
+2420 GHDCQLGIYDE

-2446 TVGLIMELRPHIHEE
+2446 TVGLIMELHPHIHED

-2485 FYFAGREMVRAKQY
+2485 FYYAGQEIVGAKQY

-2510 GEHTWRTFWD
+2510 GEHTWRTFWN
-2520 TEHQGD
+2520 TKHRED

-2533 TKNGFILGV
+2533 TKNGFVLGV

-2549 KGSGDTQV
+2549 KGDGEPG

-2564 LSQSTVFVMIRQPKI
+2564 PTQSTVVVRIRQPKI
-2579 QIQEVGGS
+2579 QIQEVGGT

-2619 QVDPNTGLLLIT
+2619 QVDPTTGLLLIT

-2681 GSRIELTCTTT
+2681 GSRIELSCTTT

-2738 NPAGSTD
+2738 NPAGSTE
-2745 RTAVITVRPREPTQR
+2745 RTAVITVRPREPAQK

-2766 SQSPTLSEGQSTR
+2766 AQSPTLSEGQSTR

-2862 VNQLTIP
+2862 VDRLTIP

-2878 YPRGDPLPL
+2878 YPRGDPMPL

-2914 ESDRGY
+2914 ESDSGY
-2920 YLCEGNVDGKPVV
+2920 YLCEGNVDGRPVV

-2949 EIYPQAENSA
+2949 TIHPQAENSA
-2959 TLGSEFQLYCY
+2959 TLGSQFQLYCE
-2970 VTGGNPPPVVTWDRA
+2970 VTGGNPTPVITWDRA

-2991 PQAQILQ
+2991 PHVQILQ
-2998 NNVLRFGNV
+2998 NNVLKFENV

-3013 EYTCTATNEAGSVSA
+3013 EYTCTATNEAGSNSA
-3028 SAILKV
+3028 SAVLKV
-3034 RSPPVIR
+3034 RSTPVIR
-3041 IIPDTYVKGYRGDSI
+3041 IIPDTYNKRYRGDSI
-3056 NVECRADGYPEPEV
+3056 KVECRADGYPEPEV
-3070 SIKSNSD
+3070 SIRTNSD

-3086 RIASLAIP
+3086 RIASLTIP

-3102 IYLCTASSAA
+3102 IYVCTASSAA
-3112 GTISEQFAIRVERGD
+3112 GTISEQFVIRIERGD
-3127 ISEEQTPDYS
+3127 TTDEQTPDYG
-3137 NTPTLLRAIERKE
+3137 NTPTALRAIERKE

-3162 VVWGRADRKPL
+3162 VVWGRADRRPL
-3173 QPNARQVGNELVIY
+3173 QPNARQIGNELVIY

-3212 AYTSL
+3212 AYTNL

-3243 CLVEGDDITQI
+3243 CLVEGDDITEI

-3262 SPSSRAE
+3262 SPSSRVE

-3315 SESHDNE
+3315 LESYDNE

-3340 NVHIRWTKNGRPVPR
+3340 DVRIRWTKNGGPVPR

-3373 DSGHYVCL
+3373 DSGRYVCL

-3400 IECSDKQFHC
+3400 IECLDMQFHC
-3410 YDDSGCIDEDLL
+3410 YDDSGCIDEDLV

-3438 IQRKKR
+3438 LQRKKR
-3444 LSKTFLDPNR
+3444 LSKTLLDPNT
-3454 IPTGPRDSAESLVAI
+3454 IPNGPRDTAEALVAI
-3469 DQPRRSYR
+3469 DQPRRTYR

-3487 GKSRDVSVKWERY
+3487 GKSRDISVKWERY

-3514 ALLHIPEVQELDAG
+3514 ALLHIPEVQEVDAG

-3580 NHNLEEPVSYEW
+3580 NHNLEEPVAYEW
-3592 KREYSQLPSDVRQND
+3592 KREYSLLPYDIRQND

-3653 WVALPT
+3653 WVVLPT

-3686 QNNNGTGDYMI
+3686 QNNNGSGDYMI

-3771 GAPDQRPPELAQ
+3771 GAPDQRPPELAR

-3798 EEKVIMDNKNMA
+3798 EEKVIMDNKNLV

-3848 GLNCDRTGEACR
+3848 GLNCDRIGEACR
-3860 PGLCGPGKCTD
+3860 PKLCGPGKCID

-3937 AQSPRGYG
+3937 AQSARGHG

-3952 RDGRLE
+3952 HDGHLE

-3968 PIILSSNWTLQ
+3968 PIVLSSNLTVQ

-3986 RIARVGHEVSLRIDM
+3986 RIARVGHEVSLKIGM

-4019 PMFVGGVD
+4019 AMYVGGVD
-4027 DSIILNNNTG
+4027 DTIILNNNTG
-4037 VIGGFSGCIKDV
+4037 VTGGFSGCIKDV

-4079 PEQMESICSQCRN
+4079 PEQESFCSDCSN
-4092 GGYCQNSDSTS
+4092 GGYCQSSDSPS
-4103 CTCQPGF
+4103 CTCQPGY
-4110 SGVYCERRAPANPRP
+4110 SGARCESRAPANPRL
-4125 QDDPCATQ
+4125 QDDPCVTQ

-4141 RPDRSTNLRYS
+4141 KPDRSANLRYS
-4152 CDCPLGYSGNNCVQ
+4152 CDCPLGYSGNNCVK

-4173 VAFNGNGYLSLPA
+4173 VAFSGNGYLSLPPN
-4186 DYLQYDQLSIEPV
+4186 YLQYDQISLEPV

-4212 LLYQNEEKLT
+4212 LLYQHEERLT

-4228 LVRVNNSVVVVDWD
+4228 LLRVNNGVVVVDWD
-4242 LGGGRNSL
+4242 LGGGKNSL
-4250 SIPVLVTDEER
+4250 TIPVLVTDEER

-4299 IYLGGIPDHLNTE
+4299 IYLGGIPDQLNTE

-4336 DAAVGGRNTE
+4336 NAAVGGINTE
-4346 RCKKLLWGF
+4346 RCKKSLWGF

>member
-1 MRVPTTLLLIFVSL
+1 MRVPATLLLILVTL
-15 LAKAS
+15 LTKAS

-45 TGHLRRL
+45 GSQLRRL
-52 KRDWNW
+52 KRDWPW
-58 NWFQPSSPEP
+58 NLFSPSSPDPE
-68 DETATEDDELTGDDD
+68 ETATEDDEQTGDDD
-83 NLDNDLNGGSGAVE
+83 NLDNDINGGSGAVE

-111 FVVMEPYRV
+111 FVVMEPYHV
-120 KYSNRDSPQF
+120 QYSNRDSLKF
-130 QNFSKSLAEAVNTVF
+130 QNFSKSLADAVNTVF

-176 VTGDDTNRV
+176 VTGDDTDRV
-185 SETLRDYIRNKRM
+185 SETLHDYIRNKRM
-198 LGNVAVNDEDY
+198 LGNIAVNDVDY

-232 EPERGDANPETTAL
+232 ESERGDSYPETTSL
-246 PDIVDPNEDNIFGE
+246 PDLLEPDDENIFGE

-273 IRPDEGGN
+273 VTPNEGGS
-281 DYGRPTEETF
+281 DYGRPTE
-291 FFGPDDSTNDYGR
+291 
-304 PTEGRP
+304 
-310 DQGRPDY
+310 
-317 GRPTEGRPDEG
+317 
-328 RRDYGR
+328 
-334 PTEAR
+334 
-339 PDEGRPD
+339 
-346 YGRPT
+346 
-351 EGRPDEGRRD
+351 
-361 YGRPTEGRPDEGRR
+361 
-375 DYGRPTEGRPDEGR
+375 
-389 RDYGRPTEGRPDE
+389 
-402 GRRDY
+402 
-407 GRPNEGRPNE
+407 
-417 GRPDYGRPTEG
+417 
-428 RPDEGSPY
+428 
-436 YGRPS
+436 
-441 EGRPDEGR
+441 
-449 PDYGRPTEGR
+449 
-459 PDEGR
+459 
-464 PDYGRPTEGRPDEGR
+464 
-479 RDYGRPNEGG
+479 
-489 RDEGR
+489 
-494 RDYGRP
+494 
-500 TEGRPDESRPYY
+500 SRPY
-512 ERPEQG
+512 EGRTDRPT
-518 RPNEGRPNEGNVYGS
+518 EGRPNEGNVYGS
-533 PDYGRPTERRPDE
+533 PDYGRPTERRPDG
-546 RGNDYGRPSEERP
+546 RRNDYDRWTPD
-559 ENRGPGE
+559 NRGSGG
-566 YVPYTETPEGWRN
+566 YVPYTETPEGWQN
-579 NTCPDDAMSCDE
+579 NTCPNDAMSCDE

-601 DDQRDCDDGADEM
+601 DDRRDCDDGADEM

-654 CECRSDEFRCLDD
+654 CDCRSDEFRCLDD

-687 DELNCASGYFK
+687 DELNCASGFFK
-698 CRTGKLIPEYQRC
+698 CRTGKLIPEHQRC

-735 KCGNGYCIPANKKC
+735 KCDNGYCIPANKKC

-779 GQCVAADSRCN
+779 GQCVAAESRCN
-790 GTEECLDG
+790 GTGECLDG

-830 CLPLGEDELNCGA
+830 CQPLGEDELNCGA

-866 NPECDAGEDEDGC
+866 NTECDAGEDEDGC
-879 LDECNHECDGKCLL
+879 LDECNHECDGKCLQ

-900 NMDCSDGSDEIQCN
+900 TMDCLDGSDEIQCN

-954 MISGPYGCLDYQ
+954 MISGPFGCLDNQ

-992 EENCPCNDGEWQCV
+992 EENCPCNDGEWQCI

-1032 PTTYRPFTTA
+1032 PTTFRPFTTA

-1047 YPPTTAQPPIITTIS
+1047 YPPTTSQPPIFTT
-1062 NTYDGGCGQNEWR
+1062 NPNPYDGGCGNNEWR

-1099 DEFDCPAGSPFALN
+1099 DEFDCPTGSPFALN

-1157 IDRKGRLEISGVT
+1157 TDRKGRLEISGVT

-1177 ICQAPRYLGQP
+1177 ICQAPRYLGHP
-1188 RSQIQ
+1188 KSQIQ
-1193 VVLTVERTPITSRP
+1193 VVLTVERSPMTSRP
-1207 PFIACPPNQATCA
+1207 PFMACPSNQATCA

-1239 GSDEESCHRNGM
+1239 GSDEESCHHNGM

-1279 ESDEQNCGYAIPGQQ
+1279 ESDEQNCGNASPGQQ
-1294 CRPVDF
+1294 CPPVNF

-1363 PLISWRLNWGNVPE
+1363 PLISWRLNWGIVPE
-1377 KCTSTSVNGT
+1377 KCTSTSANGT
-1387 GVLTCPNMQSD
+1387 GVLTCPNMQSE

-1586 RSRELYIDAQ
+1586 RSRELYIDAH
-1596 LKPEYWQKPSS
+1596 LTPEYWQKPSS
-1607 SGLVPA
+1607 NGLVPA

-1636 AGANITEFTME
+1636 AGANITDFTME

-1661 VEECECPKGY
+1661 VEECECPTGY

-1685 QNSGPWNGVC
+1685 QNTGPWNGVC
-1695 VAKRPC
+1695 APKRPC

-1738 GNVVCDCLP
+1738 GNVVCNCLP
-1747 GYEGPDCSYCAPNYI
+1747 GYEGSDCSYCAPNYI

-1812 FFLSNDFKNGCALCF
+1812 FFLSNDFEKGCALCF

-1837 SSTLRRRTTTVRFNV
+1837 SSTLRRRTTTVQFNV

-1867 GPAGAVRYITPVD
+1867 GPAGDVRYITPVD
-1880 TGLHPAL
+1880 TGLHPEL
-1887 VRGEVNI
+1887 VRGGVNI
-1894 NTITRSEP
+1894 NTQLRSEP

-1958 GKAMPTSDGYLN
+1958 GKQMPTSDGYLN

-2079 HSNKCHPESGECF
+2079 HSNKCNPESGECVN
-2092 ECNDNTEGPNC
+2092 CNDNTEGPNC

-2118 VPSRQTSRPPIS
+2118 VPSRQSPRPPIT

-2147 CICKQNVEGETC
+2147 CICKQNVEGEVC
-2159 DRCRPGTFGLDAS
+2159 DRCRPGTFGLDAN

-2190 EASHYARI
+2190 ETSHYARI

-2220 RVINDQFVPVVNE
+2220 RVINDQFVPVVNK
-2233 SELMYVFSDQPI
+2233 SQLMYVFSDQPI
-2245 EELYWSL
+2245 GELYWSL

-2271 EFQSVGSYPDV
+2271 EFESSDGYPYTSV
-2282 SIPGTDVVLVGE
+2282 PGTDVVLVGE

-2303 TPIRSGEALSYQVP
+2303 TSIRSGEALSYQVP
-2317 LRENRWHNLNSLD
+2317 LRENRWHNLNSFD
-2330 ETTREVFMSVLKNLK
+2330 ETSREVFMSVLKNLK

-2358 LTTSIADV
+2358 MSTSIADV
-2366 SMETAVVSYD
+2366 SMDTAAVSYD
-2376 ASSRAA
+2376 SSSRAA
-2382 KGIEECMCPEG
+2382 IGIEECMCPEG

-2399 ESCALGYYKDR
+2399 ESCALGFYKDR

-2420 GHDCQLGTYDE
+2420 GHDCQLGIYDE

-2446 TVGLIMELRPHIHEE
+2446 TVGLIMELHPHIHED

-2485 FYFAGREMVRAKQY
+2485 FYYAGQEIVGAKQY

-2510 GEHTWRTFWD
+2510 GEHTWRTFWN
-2520 TEHQGD
+2520 TKHRED

-2533 TKNGFILGV
+2533 TKNGFVLGV

-2549 KGSGDTQV
+2549 KGDGEPG

-2564 LSQSTVFVMIRQPKI
+2564 PTQSTVVVRIRQPKI
-2579 QIQEVGGS
+2579 QIQEVGGT

-2619 QVDPNTGLLLIT
+2619 QVDPTTGLLLIT

-2681 GSRIELTCTTT
+2681 GSRIELSCTTT

-2738 NPAGSTD
+2738 NPAGSTE
-2745 RTAVITVRPREPTQR
+2745 RTAVITVRPREPAQK

-2766 SQSPTLSEGQSTR
+2766 AQSPTLSEGQSTR

-2862 VNQLTIP
+2862 VDRLTIP

-2878 YPRGDPLPL
+2878 YPRGDPMPL

-2914 ESDRGY
+2914 ESDSGY
-2920 YLCEGNVDGKPVV
+2920 YLCEGNVDGRPVV

-2949 EIYPQAENSA
+2949 TIHPQAENSA
-2959 TLGSEFQLYCY
+2959 TLGSQFQLYCE
-2970 VTGGNPPPVVTWDRA
+2970 VTGGNPTPVITWDRA

-2991 PQAQILQ
+2991 PHVQILQ
-2998 NNVLRFGNV
+2998 NNVLKFENV

-3013 EYTCTATNEAGSVSA
+3013 EYTCTATNEAGSNSA
-3028 SAILKV
+3028 SAVLKV
-3034 RSPPVIR
+3034 RSTPVIR
-3041 IIPDTYVKGYRGDSI
+3041 IIPDTYNKRYRGDSI
-3056 NVECRADGYPEPEV
+3056 KVECRADGYPEPEV
-3070 SIKSNSD
+3070 SIRTNSD

-3086 RIASLAIP
+3086 RIASLTIP

-3102 IYLCTASSAA
+3102 IYVCTASSAA
-3112 GTISEQFAIRVERGD
+3112 GTISEQFVIRIERGD
-3127 ISEEQTPDYS
+3127 TTDEQTPDYG
-3137 NTPTLLRAIERKE
+3137 NTPTALRAIERKE

-3162 VVWGRADRKPL
+3162 VVWGRADRRPL
-3173 QPNARQVGNELVIY
+3173 QPNARQIGNELVIY

-3212 AYTSL
+3212 AYTNL

-3243 CLVEGDDITQI
+3243 CLVEGDDITEI

-3262 SPSSRAE
+3262 SPSSRVE

-3308 EDTDRAT
+3308 
-3315 SESHDNE
+3315 
-3322 QYAHLGAA
+3322 
-3330 VHLSCNVSQP
+3330 
-3340 NVHIRWTKNGRPVPR
+3340 
-3355 TVSQKNDG
+3355 
-3363 SLFIRLAQKS
+3363 
-3373 DSGHYVCL
+3373 
-3381 IRDVYGRQTTNYI
+3381 
-3394 NLHIEG
+3394 
-3400 IECSDKQFHC
+3400 
-3410 YDDSGCIDEDLL
+3410 
-3422 CDGFNDC
+3422 
-3429 LDSSDENNC
+3429 
-3438 IQRKKR
+3438 
-3444 LSKTFLDPNR
+3444 
-3454 IPTGPRDSAESLVAI
+3454 GPRDTAEALVAI
-3469 DQPRRSYR
+3469 DQPRRTYR

-3487 GKSRDVSVKWERY
+3487 GKSRDISVKWERY

-3514 ALLHIPEVQELDAG
+3514 ALLHIPEVQEVDAG

-3580 NHNLEEPVSYEW
+3580 NHNLEEPVAYEW
-3592 KREYSQLPSDVRQND
+3592 KREYSLLPYDIRQND

-3653 WVALPT
+3653 WVVLPT

-3686 QNNNGTGDYMI
+3686 QNNNGSGDYMI

-3771 GAPDQRPPELAQ
+3771 GAPDQRPPELAR

-3798 EEKVIMDNKNMA
+3798 EEKVIMDNKNLV

-3848 GLNCDRTGEACR
+3848 GLNCDRIGEACR
-3860 PGLCGPGKCTD
+3860 PKLCGPGKCID

-3937 AQSPRGYG
+3937 AQSARGHG

-3952 RDGRLE
+3952 HDGHLE

-3968 PIILSSNWTLQ
+3968 PIVLSSNLTVQ

-3986 RIARVGHEVSLRIDM
+3986 RIARVGHEVSLKIGM

-4019 PMFVGGVD
+4019 AMYVGGVD
-4027 DSIILNNNTG
+4027 DTIILNNNTG
-4037 VIGGFSGCIKDV
+4037 VTGGFSGCIKDV

-4079 PEQMESICSQCRN
+4079 PEQESFCSDCSN
-4092 GGYCQNSDSTS
+4092 GGYCQSSDSPS
-4103 CTCQPGF
+4103 CTCQPGY
-4110 SGVYCERRAPANPRP
+4110 SGARCESRAPANPRL
-4125 QDDPCATQ
+4125 QDDPCVTQ

-4141 RPDRSTNLRYS
+4141 KPDRSANLRYS
-4152 CDCPLGYSGNNCVQ
+4152 CDCPLGYSGNNCVK

-4173 VAFNGNGYLSLPA
+4173 VAFSGNGYLSLPPN
-4186 DYLQYDQLSIEPV
+4186 YLQYDQISLEPV

-4212 LLYQNEEKLT
+4212 LLYQHEERLT

-4228 LVRVNNSVVVVDWD
+4228 LLRVNNGVVVVDWD
-4242 LGGGRNSL
+4242 LGGGKNSL
-4250 SIPVLVTDEER
+4250 TIPVLVTDEER

-4299 IYLGGIPDHLNTE
+4299 IYLGGIPDQLNTE

-4336 DAAVGGRNTE
+4336 NAAVGGINTE
-4346 RCKKLLWGF
+4346 RCKKSLWGF

>member
-1 MRVPTTLLLIFVSL
+1 MRVPATLLLILVTL
-15 LAKAS
+15 LTKAS

-45 TGHLRRL
+45 GSQLRRL
-52 KRDWNW
+52 KRDWPW
-58 NWFQPSSPEP
+58 NLFSPSSPDPE
-68 DETATEDDELTGDDD
+68 ETATEDDEQTGDDD
-83 NLDNDLNGGSGAVE
+83 NLDNDINGGSGAVE

-111 FVVMEPYRV
+111 FVVMEPYHV
-120 KYSNRDSPQF
+120 QYSNRDSLKF
-130 QNFSKSLAEAVNTVF
+130 QNFSKSLADAVNTVF

-176 VTGDDTNRV
+176 VTGDDTDRV
-185 SETLRDYIRNKRM
+185 SETLHDYIRNKRM
-198 LGNVAVNDEDY
+198 LGNIAVNDVDY

-232 EPERGDANPETTAL
+232 ESERGDSYPETTSL
-246 PDIVDPNEDNIFGE
+246 PDLLEPDDENIFGE

-273 IRPDEGGN
+273 VTPNEGGS
-281 DYGRPTEETF
+281 DYGRPTE
-291 FFGPDDSTNDYGR
+291 
-304 PTEGRP
+304 
-310 DQGRPDY
+310 
-317 GRPTEGRPDEG
+317 
-328 RRDYGR
+328 
-334 PTEAR
+334 
-339 PDEGRPD
+339 
-346 YGRPT
+346 
-351 EGRPDEGRRD
+351 
-361 YGRPTEGRPDEGRR
+361 
-375 DYGRPTEGRPDEGR
+375 
-389 RDYGRPTEGRPDE
+389 
-402 GRRDY
+402 
-407 GRPNEGRPNE
+407 
-417 GRPDYGRPTEG
+417 
-428 RPDEGSPY
+428 
-436 YGRPS
+436 
-441 EGRPDEGR
+441 
-449 PDYGRPTEGR
+449 
-459 PDEGR
+459 
-464 PDYGRPTEGRPDEGR
+464 
-479 RDYGRPNEGG
+479 
-489 RDEGR
+489 
-494 RDYGRP
+494 
-500 TEGRPDESRPYY
+500 SRPY
-512 ERPEQG
+512 EGRTDRPT
-518 RPNEGRPNEGNVYGS
+518 EGRPNEGNVYGS
-533 PDYGRPTERRPDE
+533 PDYGRPTERRPDG
-546 RGNDYGRPSEERP
+546 RRNDYDRWTPD
-559 ENRGPGE
+559 NRGSGG
-566 YVPYTETPEGWRN
+566 YVPYTETPEGWQN
-579 NTCPDDAMSCDE
+579 NTCPNDAMSCDE

-601 DDQRDCDDGADEM
+601 DDRRDCDDGADEM

-654 CECRSDEFRCLDD
+654 CDCRSDEFRCLDD

-687 DELNCASGYFK
+687 DELNCASGFFK
-698 CRTGKLIPEYQRC
+698 CRTGKLIPEHQRC

-735 KCGNGYCIPANKKC
+735 KCDNGYCIPANKKC

-760 ERDCTYGSICM
+760 ERDCTYG
-771 AYQYKCSS
+771 
-779 GQCVAADSRCN
+779 
-790 GTEECLDG
+790 
-798 SDETNCP
+798 
-805 CKRGQFHCHDGSCIN
+805 
-820 FSKRCNGQTD
+820 
-830 CLPLGEDELNCGA
+830 A

-866 NPECDAGEDEDGC
+866 NTECDAGEDEDGC
-879 LDECNHECDGKCLL
+879 LDECNHECDGKCLQ

-900 NMDCSDGSDEIQCN
+900 TMDCLDGSDEIQCN

-954 MISGPYGCLDYQ
+954 MISGPFGCLDNQ

-992 EENCPCNDGEWQCV
+992 EENCPCNDGEWQCI

-1032 PTTYRPFTTA
+1032 PTTFRPFTTA

-1047 YPPTTAQPPIITTIS
+1047 YPPTTSQPPIFTT
-1062 NTYDGGCGQNEWR
+1062 NPNPYDGGCGNNEWR

-1099 DEFDCPAGSPFALN
+1099 DEFDCPTGSPFALN

-1157 IDRKGRLEISGVT
+1157 TDRKGRLEISGVT

-1177 ICQAPRYLGQP
+1177 ICQAPRYLGHP
-1188 RSQIQ
+1188 KSQIQ
-1193 VVLTVERTPITSRP
+1193 VVLTVERSPMTSRP
-1207 PFIACPPNQATCA
+1207 PFMACPSNQATCA

-1239 GSDEESCHRNGM
+1239 GSDEESCHHNGM

-1279 ESDEQNCGYAIPGQQ
+1279 ESDEQNCGNASPGQQ
-1294 CRPVDF
+1294 CPPVNF

-1363 PLISWRLNWGNVPE
+1363 PLISWRLNWGIVPE
-1377 KCTSTSVNGT
+1377 KCTSTSANGT
-1387 GVLTCPNMQSD
+1387 GVLTCPNMQSE

-1586 RSRELYIDAQ
+1586 RSRELYIDAH
-1596 LKPEYWQKPSS
+1596 LTPEYWQKPSS
-1607 SGLVPA
+1607 NGLVPA

-1636 AGANITEFTME
+1636 AGANITDFTME

-1661 VEECECPKGY
+1661 VEECECPTGY

-1685 QNSGPWNGVC
+1685 QNTGPWNGVC
-1695 VAKRPC
+1695 APKRPC

-1738 GNVVCDCLP
+1738 GNVVCNCLP
-1747 GYEGPDCSYCAPNYI
+1747 GYEGSDCSYCAPNYI

-1812 FFLSNDFKNGCALCF
+1812 FFLSNDFEKGCALCF

-1837 SSTLRRRTTTVRFNV
+1837 SSTLRRRTTTVQFNV

-1867 GPAGAVRYITPVD
+1867 GPAGDVRYITPVD
-1880 TGLHPAL
+1880 TGLHPEL
-1887 VRGEVNI
+1887 VRGGVNI
-1894 NTITRSEP
+1894 NTQLRSEP

-1958 GKAMPTSDGYLN
+1958 GKQMPTSDGYLN

-2079 HSNKCHPESGECF
+2079 HSNKCNPESGECVN
-2092 ECNDNTEGPNC
+2092 CNDNTEGPNC

-2118 VPSRQTSRPPIS
+2118 VPSRQSPRPPIT

-2147 CICKQNVEGETC
+2147 CICKQNVEGEVC
-2159 DRCRPGTFGLDAS
+2159 DRCRPGTFGLDAN

-2190 EASHYARI
+2190 ETSHYARI

-2220 RVINDQFVPVVNE
+2220 RVINDQFVPVVNK
-2233 SELMYVFSDQPI
+2233 SQLMYVFSDQPI
-2245 EELYWSL
+2245 GELYWSL

-2271 EFQSVGSYPDV
+2271 EFESSDGYPYTSV
-2282 SIPGTDVVLVGE
+2282 PGTDVVLVGE

-2303 TPIRSGEALSYQVP
+2303 TSIRSGEALSYQVP
-2317 LRENRWHNLNSLD
+2317 LRENRWHNLNSFD
-2330 ETTREVFMSVLKNLK
+2330 ETSREVFMSVLKNLK

-2358 LTTSIADV
+2358 MSTSIADV
-2366 SMETAVVSYD
+2366 SMDTAAVSYD
-2376 ASSRAA
+2376 SSSRAA
-2382 KGIEECMCPEG
+2382 IGIEECMCPEG

-2399 ESCALGYYKDR
+2399 ESCALGFYKDR

-2420 GHDCQLGTYDE
+2420 GHDCQLGIYDE

-2446 TVGLIMELRPHIHEE
+2446 TVGLIMELHPHIHED

-2485 FYFAGREMVRAKQY
+2485 FYYAGQEIVGAKQY

-2510 GEHTWRTFWD
+2510 GEHTWRTFWN
-2520 TEHQGD
+2520 TKHRED

-2533 TKNGFILGV
+2533 TKNGFVLGV

-2549 KGSGDTQV
+2549 KGDGEPG

-2564 LSQSTVFVMIRQPKI
+2564 PTQSTVVVRIRQPKI
-2579 QIQEVGGS
+2579 QIQEVGGT

-2619 QVDPNTGLLLIT
+2619 QVDPTTGLLLIT

-2681 GSRIELTCTTT
+2681 GSRIELSCTTT

-2738 NPAGSTD
+2738 NPAGSTE
-2745 RTAVITVRPREPTQR
+2745 RTAVITVRPREPAQK

-2766 SQSPTLSEGQSTR
+2766 AQSPTLSEGQSTR

-2862 VNQLTIP
+2862 VDRLTIP

-2878 YPRGDPLPL
+2878 YPRGDPMPL

-2914 ESDRGY
+2914 ESDSGY
-2920 YLCEGNVDGKPVV
+2920 YLCEGNVDGRPVV

-2949 EIYPQAENSA
+2949 TIHPQAENSA
-2959 TLGSEFQLYCY
+2959 TLGSQFQLYCE
-2970 VTGGNPPPVVTWDRA
+2970 VTGGNPTPVITWDRA

-2991 PQAQILQ
+2991 PHVQILQ
-2998 NNVLRFGNV
+2998 NNVLKFENV

-3013 EYTCTATNEAGSVSA
+3013 EYTCTATNEAGSNSA
-3028 SAILKV
+3028 SAVLKV
-3034 RSPPVIR
+3034 RSTPVIR
-3041 IIPDTYVKGYRGDSI
+3041 IIPDTYNKRYRGDSI
-3056 NVECRADGYPEPEV
+3056 KVECRADGYPEPEV
-3070 SIKSNSD
+3070 SIRTNSD

-3086 RIASLAIP
+3086 RIASLTIP

-3102 IYLCTASSAA
+3102 IYVCTASSAA
-3112 GTISEQFAIRVERGD
+3112 GTISEQFVIRIERGD
-3127 ISEEQTPDYS
+3127 TTDEQTPDYG
-3137 NTPTLLRAIERKE
+3137 NTPTALRAIERKE

-3162 VVWGRADRKPL
+3162 VVWGRADRRPL
-3173 QPNARQVGNELVIY
+3173 QPNARQIGNELVIY

-3212 AYTSL
+3212 AYTNL

-3243 CLVEGDDITQI
+3243 CLVEGDDITEI

-3262 SPSSRAE
+3262 SPSSRVE

-3315 SESHDNE
+3315 LESYDNE

-3340 NVHIRWTKNGRPVPR
+3340 DVRIRWTKNGGPVPR

-3373 DSGHYVCL
+3373 DSGRYVCL

-3400 IECSDKQFHC
+3400 IECLDMQFHC
-3410 YDDSGCIDEDLL
+3410 YDDSGCIDEDLV

-3438 IQRKKR
+3438 LQRKKR
-3444 LSKTFLDPNR
+3444 LSKTLLDPNT
-3454 IPTGPRDSAESLVAI
+3454 IPNGPRDTAEALVAI
-3469 DQPRRSYR
+3469 DQPRRTYR

-3487 GKSRDVSVKWERY
+3487 GKSRDISVKWERY

-3514 ALLHIPEVQELDAG
+3514 ALLHIPEVQEVDAG

-3580 NHNLEEPVSYEW
+3580 NHNLEEPVAYEW
-3592 KREYSQLPSDVRQND
+3592 KREYSLLPYDIRQND

-3653 WVALPT
+3653 WVVLPT

-3686 QNNNGTGDYMI
+3686 QNNNGSGDYMI

-3771 GAPDQRPPELAQ
+3771 GAPDQRPPELAR

-3798 EEKVIMDNKNMA
+3798 EEKVIMDNKNLV

-3848 GLNCDRTGEACR
+3848 GLNCDRIGEACR
-3860 PGLCGPGKCTD
+3860 PKLCGPGKCID

-3937 AQSPRGYG
+3937 AQSARGHG

-3952 RDGRLE
+3952 HDGHLE

-3968 PIILSSNWTLQ
+3968 PIVLSSNLTVQ

-3986 RIARVGHEVSLRIDM
+3986 RIARVGHEVSLKIGM

-4019 PMFVGGVD
+4019 AMYVGGVD
-4027 DSIILNNNTG
+4027 DTIILNNNTG
-4037 VIGGFSGCIKDV
+4037 VTGGFSGCIKDV

-4079 PEQMESICSQCRN
+4079 PEQESFCSDCSN
-4092 GGYCQNSDSTS
+4092 GGYCQSSDSPS
-4103 CTCQPGF
+4103 CTCQPGY
-4110 SGVYCERRAPANPRP
+4110 SGARCESRAPANPRL
-4125 QDDPCATQ
+4125 QDDPCVTQ

-4141 RPDRSTNLRYS
+4141 KPDRSANLRYS
-4152 CDCPLGYSGNNCVQ
+4152 CDCPLGYSGNNCVK

-4173 VAFNGNGYLSLPA
+4173 VAFSGNGYLSLPPN
-4186 DYLQYDQLSIEPV
+4186 YLQYDQISLEPV

-4212 LLYQNEEKLT
+4212 LLYQHEERLT

-4228 LVRVNNSVVVVDWD
+4228 LLRVNNGVVVVDWD
-4242 LGGGRNSL
+4242 LGGGKNSL
-4250 SIPVLVTDEER
+4250 TIPVLVTDEER

-4299 IYLGGIPDHLNTE
+4299 IYLGGIPDQLNTE

-4336 DAAVGGRNTE
+4336 NAAVGGINTE
-4346 RCKKLLWGF
+4346 RCKKSLWGF

>member
-1 MRVPTTLLLIFVSL
+1 MRVPATLLLILVTL
-15 LAKAS
+15 LTKAS

-45 TGHLRRL
+45 GSQLRRL
-52 KRDWNW
+52 KRDWPW
-58 NWFQPSSPEP
+58 NLFSPSSPDPE
-68 DETATEDDELTGDDD
+68 ETATEDDEQTGDDD
-83 NLDNDLNGGSGAVE
+83 NLDNDINGGSGAVE

-111 FVVMEPYRV
+111 FVVMEPYHV
-120 KYSNRDSPQF
+120 QYSNRDSLKF
-130 QNFSKSLAEAVNTVF
+130 QNFSKSLADAVNTVF

-176 VTGDDTNRV
+176 VTGDDTDRV
-185 SETLRDYIRNKRM
+185 SETLHDYIRNKRM
-198 LGNVAVNDEDY
+198 LGNIAVNDVDY

-232 EPERGDANPETTAL
+232 ESERGDSYPETTSL
-246 PDIVDPNEDNIFGE
+246 PDLLEPDDENIFGE

-273 IRPDEGGN
+273 VTPNEGGS
-281 DYGRPTEETF
+281 DYGRPTE
-291 FFGPDDSTNDYGR
+291 
-304 PTEGRP
+304 
-310 DQGRPDY
+310 
-317 GRPTEGRPDEG
+317 
-328 RRDYGR
+328 
-334 PTEAR
+334 
-339 PDEGRPD
+339 
-346 YGRPT
+346 
-351 EGRPDEGRRD
+351 
-361 YGRPTEGRPDEGRR
+361 
-375 DYGRPTEGRPDEGR
+375 
-389 RDYGRPTEGRPDE
+389 
-402 GRRDY
+402 
-407 GRPNEGRPNE
+407 
-417 GRPDYGRPTEG
+417 
-428 RPDEGSPY
+428 
-436 YGRPS
+436 
-441 EGRPDEGR
+441 
-449 PDYGRPTEGR
+449 
-459 PDEGR
+459 
-464 PDYGRPTEGRPDEGR
+464 
-479 RDYGRPNEGG
+479 
-489 RDEGR
+489 
-494 RDYGRP
+494 
-500 TEGRPDESRPYY
+500 SRPY
-512 ERPEQG
+512 EGRTDRPT
-518 RPNEGRPNEGNVYGS
+518 EGRPNEGNVYGS
-533 PDYGRPTERRPDE
+533 PDYGRPTERRPDG
-546 RGNDYGRPSEERP
+546 RRNDYDRWTPD
-559 ENRGPGE
+559 NRGSGG
-566 YVPYTETPEGWRN
+566 YVPYTETPEGWQN
-579 NTCPDDAMSCDE
+579 NTCPNDAMSCDE

-601 DDQRDCDDGADEM
+601 DDRRDCDDGADEM

-654 CECRSDEFRCLDD
+654 CDCRSDEFRCLDD

-687 DELNCASGYFK
+687 DELNCASGFFK
-698 CRTGKLIPEYQRC
+698 CRTGKLIPEHQRC

-723 DEQNCPCGDGDF
+723 DEQNC
-735 KCGNGYCIPANKKC
+735 
-749 DRTHD
+749 R
-754 CQDGSD
+754 
-760 ERDCTYGSICM
+760 
-771 AYQYKCSS
+771 
-779 GQCVAADSRCN
+779 
-790 GTEECLDG
+790 
-798 SDETNCP
+798 
-805 CKRGQFHCHDGSCIN
+805 
-820 FSKRCNGQTD
+820 
-830 CLPLGEDELNCGA
+830 A

-866 NPECDAGEDEDGC
+866 NTECDAGEDEDGC
-879 LDECNHECDGKCLL
+879 LDECNHECDGKCLQ

-900 NMDCSDGSDEIQCN
+900 TMDCLDGSDEIQCN

-954 MISGPYGCLDYQ
+954 MISGPFGCLDNQ

-992 EENCPCNDGEWQCV
+992 EENCPCNDGEWQCI

-1032 PTTYRPFTTA
+1032 PTTFRPFTTA

-1047 YPPTTAQPPIITTIS
+1047 YPPTTSQPPIFTT
-1062 NTYDGGCGQNEWR
+1062 NPNPYDGGCGNNEWR

-1099 DEFDCPAGSPFALN
+1099 DEFDCPTGSPFALN

-1157 IDRKGRLEISGVT
+1157 TDRKGRLEISGVT

-1177 ICQAPRYLGQP
+1177 ICQAPRYLGHP
-1188 RSQIQ
+1188 KSQIQ
-1193 VVLTVERTPITSRP
+1193 VVLTVERSPMTSRP
-1207 PFIACPPNQATCA
+1207 PFMACPSNQATCA

-1239 GSDEESCHRNGM
+1239 GSDEESCHHNGM

-1279 ESDEQNCGYAIPGQQ
+1279 ESDEQNCGNASPGQQ
-1294 CRPVDF
+1294 CPPVNF

-1363 PLISWRLNWGNVPE
+1363 PLISWRLNWGIVPE
-1377 KCTSTSVNGT
+1377 KCTSTSANGT
-1387 GVLTCPNMQSD
+1387 GVLTCPNMQSE

-1586 RSRELYIDAQ
+1586 RSRELYIDAH
-1596 LKPEYWQKPSS
+1596 LTPEYWQKPSS
-1607 SGLVPA
+1607 NGLVPA

-1636 AGANITEFTME
+1636 AGANITDFTME

-1661 VEECECPKGY
+1661 VEECECPTGY

-1685 QNSGPWNGVC
+1685 QNTGPWNGVC
-1695 VAKRPC
+1695 APKRPC

-1738 GNVVCDCLP
+1738 GNVVCNCLP
-1747 GYEGPDCSYCAPNYI
+1747 GYEGSDCSYCAPNYI

-1812 FFLSNDFKNGCALCF
+1812 FFLSNDFEKGCALCF

-1837 SSTLRRRTTTVRFNV
+1837 SSTLRRRTTTVQFNV

-1867 GPAGAVRYITPVD
+1867 GPAGDVRYITPVD
-1880 TGLHPAL
+1880 TGLHPEL
-1887 VRGEVNI
+1887 VRGGVNI
-1894 NTITRSEP
+1894 NTQLRSEP

-1958 GKAMPTSDGYLN
+1958 GKQMPTSDGYLN

-2079 HSNKCHPESGECF
+2079 HSNKCNPESGECVN
-2092 ECNDNTEGPNC
+2092 CNDNTEGPNC

-2118 VPSRQTSRPPIS
+2118 VPSRQSPRPPIT

-2147 CICKQNVEGETC
+2147 CICKQNVEGEVC
-2159 DRCRPGTFGLDAS
+2159 DRCRPGTFGLDAN

-2190 EASHYARI
+2190 ETSHYARI

-2220 RVINDQFVPVVNE
+2220 RVINDQFVPVVNK
-2233 SELMYVFSDQPI
+2233 SQLMYVFSDQPI
-2245 EELYWSL
+2245 GELYWSL

-2271 EFQSVGSYPDV
+2271 EFESSDGYPYTSV
-2282 SIPGTDVVLVGE
+2282 PGTDVVLVGE

-2303 TPIRSGEALSYQVP
+2303 TSIRSGEALSYQVP
-2317 LRENRWHNLNSLD
+2317 LRENRWHNLNSFD
-2330 ETTREVFMSVLKNLK
+2330 ETSREVFMSVLKNLK

-2358 LTTSIADV
+2358 MSTSIADV
-2366 SMETAVVSYD
+2366 SMDTAAVSYD
-2376 ASSRAA
+2376 SSSRAA
-2382 KGIEECMCPEG
+2382 IGIEECMCPEG

-2399 ESCALGYYKDR
+2399 ESCALGFYKDR

-2420 GHDCQLGTYDE
+2420 GHDCQLGIYDE

-2446 TVGLIMELRPHIHEE
+2446 TVGLIMELHPHIHED

-2485 FYFAGREMVRAKQY
+2485 FYYAGQEIVGAKQY

-2510 GEHTWRTFWD
+2510 GEHTWRTFWN
-2520 TEHQGD
+2520 TKHRED

-2533 TKNGFILGV
+2533 TKNGFVLGV

-2549 KGSGDTQV
+2549 KGDGEPG

-2564 LSQSTVFVMIRQPKI
+2564 PTQSTVVVRIRQPKI
-2579 QIQEVGGS
+2579 QIQEVGGT

-2619 QVDPNTGLLLIT
+2619 QVDPTTGLLLIT

-2681 GSRIELTCTTT
+2681 GSRIELSCTTT

-2738 NPAGSTD
+2738 NPAGSTE
-2745 RTAVITVRPREPTQR
+2745 RTAVITVRPREPAQK

-2766 SQSPTLSEGQSTR
+2766 AQSPTLSEGQSTR

-2862 VNQLTIP
+2862 VDRLTIP

-2878 YPRGDPLPL
+2878 YPRGDPMPL

-2914 ESDRGY
+2914 ESDSGY
-2920 YLCEGNVDGKPVV
+2920 YLCEGNVDGRPVV

-2949 EIYPQAENSA
+2949 TIHPQAENSA
-2959 TLGSEFQLYCY
+2959 TLGSQFQLYCE
-2970 VTGGNPPPVVTWDRA
+2970 VTGGNPTPVITWDRA

-2991 PQAQILQ
+2991 PHVQILQ
-2998 NNVLRFGNV
+2998 NNVLKFENV

-3013 EYTCTATNEAGSVSA
+3013 EYTCTATNEAGSNSA
-3028 SAILKV
+3028 SAVLKV
-3034 RSPPVIR
+3034 RSTPVIR
-3041 IIPDTYVKGYRGDSI
+3041 IIPDTYNKRYRGDSI
-3056 NVECRADGYPEPEV
+3056 KVECRADGYPEPEV
-3070 SIKSNSD
+3070 SIRTNSD

-3086 RIASLAIP
+3086 RIASLTIP

-3102 IYLCTASSAA
+3102 IYVCTASSAA
-3112 GTISEQFAIRVERGD
+3112 GTISEQFVIRIERGD
-3127 ISEEQTPDYS
+3127 TTDEQTPDYG
-3137 NTPTLLRAIERKE
+3137 NTPTALRAIERKE

-3162 VVWGRADRKPL
+3162 VVWGRADRRPL
-3173 QPNARQVGNELVIY
+3173 QPNARQIGNELVIY

-3212 AYTSL
+3212 AYTNL

-3243 CLVEGDDITQI
+3243 CLVEGDDITEI

-3262 SPSSRAE
+3262 SPSSRVE

-3315 SESHDNE
+3315 LESYDNE

-3340 NVHIRWTKNGRPVPR
+3340 DVRIRWTKNGGPVPR

-3373 DSGHYVCL
+3373 DSGRYVCL

-3400 IECSDKQFHC
+3400 IECLDMQFHC
-3410 YDDSGCIDEDLL
+3410 YDDSGCIDEDLV

-3438 IQRKKR
+3438 LQRKKR
-3444 LSKTFLDPNR
+3444 LSKTLLDPNT
-3454 IPTGPRDSAESLVAI
+3454 IPNGPRDTAEALVAI
-3469 DQPRRSYR
+3469 DQPRRTYR

-3487 GKSRDVSVKWERY
+3487 GKSRDISVKWERY

-3514 ALLHIPEVQELDAG
+3514 ALLHIPEVQEVDAG

-3580 NHNLEEPVSYEW
+3580 NHNLEEPVAYEW
-3592 KREYSQLPSDVRQND
+3592 KREYSLLPYDIRQND

-3653 WVALPT
+3653 WVVLPT

-3686 QNNNGTGDYMI
+3686 QNNNGSGDYMI

-3771 GAPDQRPPELAQ
+3771 GAPDQRPPELAR

-3798 EEKVIMDNKNMA
+3798 EEKVIMDNKNLV

-3848 GLNCDRTGEACR
+3848 GLNCDRIGEACR
-3860 PGLCGPGKCTD
+3860 PKLCGPGKCID

-3937 AQSPRGYG
+3937 AQSARGHG

-3952 RDGRLE
+3952 HDGHLE

-3968 PIILSSNWTLQ
+3968 PIVLSSNLTVQ

-3986 RIARVGHEVSLRIDM
+3986 RIARVGHEVSLKIGM

-4019 PMFVGGVD
+4019 AMYVGGVD
-4027 DSIILNNNTG
+4027 DTIILNNNTG
-4037 VIGGFSGCIKDV
+4037 VTGGFSGCIKDV

-4079 PEQMESICSQCRN
+4079 PEQESFCSDCSN
-4092 GGYCQNSDSTS
+4092 GGYCQSSDSPS
-4103 CTCQPGF
+4103 CTCQPGY
-4110 SGVYCERRAPANPRP
+4110 SGARCESRAPANPRL
-4125 QDDPCATQ
+4125 QDDPCVTQ

-4141 RPDRSTNLRYS
+4141 KPDRSANLRYS
-4152 CDCPLGYSGNNCVQ
+4152 CDCPLGYSGNNCVK

-4173 VAFNGNGYLSLPA
+4173 VAFSGNGYLSLPPN
-4186 DYLQYDQLSIEPV
+4186 YLQYDQISLEPV

-4212 LLYQNEEKLT
+4212 LLYQHEERLT

-4228 LVRVNNSVVVVDWD
+4228 LLRVNNGVVVVDWD
-4242 LGGGRNSL
+4242 LGGGKNSL
-4250 SIPVLVTDEER
+4250 TIPVLVTDEER

-4299 IYLGGIPDHLNTE
+4299 IYLGGIPDQLNTE

-4336 DAAVGGRNTE
+4336 NAAVGGINTE
-4346 RCKKLLWGF
+4346 RCKKSLWGF

>member
-1 MRVPTTLLLIFVSL
+1 MRVPATLLLILVTL
-15 LAKAS
+15 LTKAS

-45 TGHLRRL
+45 GSQLRRL
-52 KRDWNW
+52 KRDWPW
-58 NWFQPSSPEP
+58 NLFSPSSPDPE
-68 DETATEDDELTGDDD
+68 ETATEDDEQTGDDD
-83 NLDNDLNGGSGAVE
+83 NLDNDINGGSGAVE

-111 FVVMEPYRV
+111 FVVMEPYHV
-120 KYSNRDSPQF
+120 QYSNRDSLKF
-130 QNFSKSLAEAVNTVF
+130 QNFSKSLADAVNTVF

-176 VTGDDTNRV
+176 VTGDDTDRV
-185 SETLRDYIRNKRM
+185 SETLHDYIRNKRM
-198 LGNVAVNDEDY
+198 LGNIAVNDVDY

-232 EPERGDANPETTAL
+232 ESERGDSYPETTSL
-246 PDIVDPNEDNIFGE
+246 PDLLEPDDENIFGE

-273 IRPDEGGN
+273 VTPNEGGS
-281 DYGRPTEETF
+281 DYGRPTE
-291 FFGPDDSTNDYGR
+291 
-304 PTEGRP
+304 
-310 DQGRPDY
+310 
-317 GRPTEGRPDEG
+317 
-328 RRDYGR
+328 
-334 PTEAR
+334 
-339 PDEGRPD
+339 
-346 YGRPT
+346 
-351 EGRPDEGRRD
+351 
-361 YGRPTEGRPDEGRR
+361 
-375 DYGRPTEGRPDEGR
+375 
-389 RDYGRPTEGRPDE
+389 
-402 GRRDY
+402 
-407 GRPNEGRPNE
+407 
-417 GRPDYGRPTEG
+417 
-428 RPDEGSPY
+428 
-436 YGRPS
+436 
-441 EGRPDEGR
+441 
-449 PDYGRPTEGR
+449 
-459 PDEGR
+459 
-464 PDYGRPTEGRPDEGR
+464 
-479 RDYGRPNEGG
+479 
-489 RDEGR
+489 
-494 RDYGRP
+494 
-500 TEGRPDESRPYY
+500 SRPY
-512 ERPEQG
+512 EGRTDRPT
-518 RPNEGRPNEGNVYGS
+518 EGRPNEGNVYGS
-533 PDYGRPTERRPDE
+533 PDYGRPTERRPDG
-546 RGNDYGRPSEERP
+546 RRNDYDRWTPD
-559 ENRGPGE
+559 NRGSGG
-566 YVPYTETPEGWRN
+566 YVPYTETPEGWQN
-579 NTCPDDAMSCDE
+579 NTCPNDAMSCDE

-601 DDQRDCDDGADEM
+601 DDRRDCDDGADEM

-654 CECRSDEFRCLDD
+654 CDCRSDEFRCLDD

-687 DELNCASGYFK
+687 DELNCASGFFK
-698 CRTGKLIPEYQRC
+698 CRTGKLIPEHQRC

-735 KCGNGYCIPANKKC
+735 KCDNGYCIPANKKC

-779 GQCVAADSRCN
+779 GQCVAAESRCN
-790 GTEECLDG
+790 GTGECLDG

-830 CLPLGEDELNCGA
+830 CQPLGEDELNCGA

-866 NPECDAGEDEDGC
+866 NTECDAGEDEDGC
-879 LDECNHECDGKCLL
+879 LDECNHECDGKCLQ

-900 NMDCSDGSDEIQCN
+900 TMDCLDGSDEIQCN

-954 MISGPYGCLDYQ
+954 MISGPFGCLDNQ

-992 EENCPCNDGEWQCV
+992 EENCPCNDGEWQCI

-1032 PTTYRPFTTA
+1032 PTTFRPFTTA

-1047 YPPTTAQPPIITTIS
+1047 YPPTTSQPPIFTT
-1062 NTYDGGCGQNEWR
+1062 NPNPYDGGCGNNEWR

-1099 DEFDCPAGSPFALN
+1099 DEFDCPTGSPFALN

-1157 IDRKGRLEISGVT
+1157 TDRKGRLEISGVT

-1177 ICQAPRYLGQP
+1177 ICQAPRYLGHP
-1188 RSQIQ
+1188 KSQIQ
-1193 VVLTVERTPITSRP
+1193 VVLTVERSPMTSRP
-1207 PFIACPPNQATCA
+1207 PFMACPSNQATCA

-1239 GSDEESCHRNGM
+1239 GSDEESCHHNGM

-1279 ESDEQNCGYAIPGQQ
+1279 ESDEQNCGNASPGQQ
-1294 CRPVDF
+1294 CPPVNF

-1363 PLISWRLNWGNVPE
+1363 PLISWRLNWGIVPE
-1377 KCTSTSVNGT
+1377 KCTSTSANGT
-1387 GVLTCPNMQSD
+1387 GVLTCPNMQSE

-1586 RSRELYIDAQ
+1586 RSRELYIDAH
-1596 LKPEYWQKPSS
+1596 LTPEYWQKPSS
-1607 SGLVPA
+1607 NGLVPA

-1636 AGANITEFTME
+1636 AGANITDFTME

-1661 VEECECPKGY
+1661 VEECECPTGY

-1685 QNSGPWNGVC
+1685 QNTGPWNGVC
-1695 VAKRPC
+1695 APKRPC

-1738 GNVVCDCLP
+1738 GNVVCNCLP
-1747 GYEGPDCSYCAPNYI
+1747 GYEGSDCSYCAPNYI

-1812 FFLSNDFKNGCALCF
+1812 FFLSNDFEKGCALCF

-1837 SSTLRRRTTTVRFNV
+1837 SSTLRRRTTTVQFNV

-1867 GPAGAVRYITPVD
+1867 GPAGDVRYITPVD
-1880 TGLHPAL
+1880 TGLHPEL
-1887 VRGEVNI
+1887 VRGGVNI
-1894 NTITRSEP
+1894 NTQLRSEP

-1958 GKAMPTSDGYLN
+1958 GKQMPTSDGYLN

-2079 HSNKCHPESGECF
+2079 HSNKCNPESGECVN
-2092 ECNDNTEGPNC
+2092 CNDNTEGPNC

-2118 VPSRQTSRPPIS
+2118 VPSRQSPRPPIT

-2147 CICKQNVEGETC
+2147 CICKQNVEGEVC
-2159 DRCRPGTFGLDAS
+2159 DRCRPGTFGLDAN

-2190 EASHYARI
+2190 ETSHYARI

-2220 RVINDQFVPVVNE
+2220 RVINDQFVPVVNK
-2233 SELMYVFSDQPI
+2233 SQLMYVFSDQPI
-2245 EELYWSL
+2245 GELYWSL

-2271 EFQSVGSYPDV
+2271 EFESSDGYPYTSV
-2282 SIPGTDVVLVGE
+2282 PGTDVVLVGE

-2303 TPIRSGEALSYQVP
+2303 TSIRSGEALSYQVP
-2317 LRENRWHNLNSLD
+2317 LRENRWHNLNSFD
-2330 ETTREVFMSVLKNLK
+2330 ETSREVFMSVLKNLK

-2358 LTTSIADV
+2358 MSTSIADV
-2366 SMETAVVSYD
+2366 SMDTAAVSYD
-2376 ASSRAA
+2376 SSSRAA
-2382 KGIEECMCPEG
+2382 IGIEECMCPEG

-2399 ESCALGYYKDR
+2399 ESCALGFYKDR

-2420 GHDCQLGTYDE
+2420 GHDCQLGIYDE

-2446 TVGLIMELRPHIHEE
+2446 TVGD
-2461 YSNSSVVGVT
+2461 G
-2471 FTCKYRAPE
+2471 E
-2480 PLTIK
+2480 P
-2485 FYFAGREMVRAKQY
+2485 G
-2499 TESKLY
+2499 
-2505 KDGWR
+2505 
-2510 GEHTWRTFWD
+2510 
-2520 TEHQGD
+2520 
-2526 IYECRTI
+2526 
-2533 TKNGFILGV
+2533 
-2542 LSTTLPE
+2542 
-2549 KGSGDTQV
+2549 

-2564 LSQSTVFVMIRQPKI
+2564 PTQSTVVVRIRQPKI
-2579 QIQEVGGS
+2579 QIQEVGGT

-2619 QVDPNTGLLLIT
+2619 QVDPTTGLLLIT

-2681 GSRIELTCTTT
+2681 GSRIELSCTTT

-2738 NPAGSTD
+2738 NPAGSTE
-2745 RTAVITVRPREPTQR
+2745 RTAVITVRPREPAQK

-2766 SQSPTLSEGQSTR
+2766 AQSPTLSEGQSTR

-2862 VNQLTIP
+2862 VDRLTIP

-2878 YPRGDPLPL
+2878 YPRGDPMPL

-2914 ESDRGY
+2914 ESDSGY
-2920 YLCEGNVDGKPVV
+2920 YLCEGNVDGRPVV

-2949 EIYPQAENSA
+2949 TIHPQAENSA
-2959 TLGSEFQLYCY
+2959 TLGSQFQLYCE
-2970 VTGGNPPPVVTWDRA
+2970 VTGGNPTPVITWDRA

-2991 PQAQILQ
+2991 PHVQILQ
-2998 NNVLRFGNV
+2998 NNVLKFENV

-3013 EYTCTATNEAGSVSA
+3013 EYTCTATNEAGSNSA
-3028 SAILKV
+3028 SAVLKV
-3034 RSPPVIR
+3034 RSTPVIR
-3041 IIPDTYVKGYRGDSI
+3041 IIPDTYNKRYRGDSI
-3056 NVECRADGYPEPEV
+3056 KVECRADGYPEPEV
-3070 SIKSNSD
+3070 SIRTNSD

-3086 RIASLAIP
+3086 RIASLTIP

-3102 IYLCTASSAA
+3102 IYVCTASSAA
-3112 GTISEQFAIRVERGD
+3112 GTISEQFVIRIERGD
-3127 ISEEQTPDYS
+3127 TTDEQTPDYG
-3137 NTPTLLRAIERKE
+3137 NTPTALRAIERKE

-3162 VVWGRADRKPL
+3162 VVWGRADRRPL
-3173 QPNARQVGNELVIY
+3173 QPNARQIGNELVIY

-3212 AYTSL
+3212 AYTNL

-3243 CLVEGDDITQI
+3243 CLVEGDDITEI

-3262 SPSSRAE
+3262 SPSSRVE

-3315 SESHDNE
+3315 LESYDNE

-3340 NVHIRWTKNGRPVPR
+3340 DVRIRWTKNGGPVPR

-3373 DSGHYVCL
+3373 DSGRYVCL

-3400 IECSDKQFHC
+3400 
-3410 YDDSGCIDEDLL
+3410 
-3422 CDGFNDC
+3422 
-3429 LDSSDENNC
+3429 
-3438 IQRKKR
+3438 
-3444 LSKTFLDPNR
+3444 
-3454 IPTGPRDSAESLVAI
+3454 PRDTAEALVAI
-3469 DQPRRSYR
+3469 DQPRRTYR

-3487 GKSRDVSVKWERY
+3487 GKSRDISVKWERY

-3514 ALLHIPEVQELDAG
+3514 ALLHIPEVQEVDAG

-3580 NHNLEEPVSYEW
+3580 NHNLEEPVAYEW
-3592 KREYSQLPSDVRQND
+3592 KREYSLLPYDIRQND

-3653 WVALPT
+3653 WVVLPT

-3686 QNNNGTGDYMI
+3686 QNNNGSGDYMI

-3771 GAPDQRPPELAQ
+3771 GAPDQRPPELAR

-3798 EEKVIMDNKNMA
+3798 EEKVIMDNKNLV

-3848 GLNCDRTGEACR
+3848 GLNCDRIGEACR
-3860 PGLCGPGKCTD
+3860 PKLCGPGKCID

-3937 AQSPRGYG
+3937 AQSARGHG

-3952 RDGRLE
+3952 HDGHLE

-3968 PIILSSNWTLQ
+3968 PIVLSSNLTVQ

-3986 RIARVGHEVSLRIDM
+3986 RIARVGHEVSLKIGM

-4019 PMFVGGVD
+4019 AMYVGGVD
-4027 DSIILNNNTG
+4027 DTIILNNNTG
-4037 VIGGFSGCIKDV
+4037 VTGGFSGCIKDV

-4079 PEQMESICSQCRN
+4079 PEQESFCSDCSN
-4092 GGYCQNSDSTS
+4092 GGYCQSSDSPS
-4103 CTCQPGF
+4103 CTCQPGY
-4110 SGVYCERRAPANPRP
+4110 SGARCESRAPANPRL
-4125 QDDPCATQ
+4125 QDDPCVTQ

-4141 RPDRSTNLRYS
+4141 KPDRSANLRYS
-4152 CDCPLGYSGNNCVQ
+4152 CDCPLGYSGNNCVK

-4173 VAFNGNGYLSLPA
+4173 VAFSGNGYLSLPPN
-4186 DYLQYDQLSIEPV
+4186 YLQYDQISLEPV

-4212 LLYQNEEKLT
+4212 LLYQHEERLT

-4228 LVRVNNSVVVVDWD
+4228 LLRVNNGVVVVDWD
-4242 LGGGRNSL
+4242 LGGGKNSL
-4250 SIPVLVTDEER
+4250 TIPVLVTDEER

-4299 IYLGGIPDHLNTE
+4299 IYLGGIPDQLNTE

-4336 DAAVGGRNTE
+4336 NAAVGGINTE
-4346 RCKKLLWGF
+4346 RCKKSLWGF

>member
-1 MRVPTTLLLIFVSL
+1 MRVPATLLLILVTL
-15 LAKAS
+15 LTKAS

-45 TGHLRRL
+45 GSQLRRL
-52 KRDWNW
+52 KRDWPW
-58 NWFQPSSPEP
+58 NLFSPSSPDPE
-68 DETATEDDELTGDDD
+68 ETATEDDEQTGDDD
-83 NLDNDLNGGSGAVE
+83 NLDNDINGGSGAVE

-111 FVVMEPYRV
+111 FVVMEPYHV
-120 KYSNRDSPQF
+120 QYSNRDSLKF
-130 QNFSKSLAEAVNTVF
+130 QNFSKSLADAVNTVF

-176 VTGDDTNRV
+176 VTGDDTDRV
-185 SETLRDYIRNKRM
+185 SETLHDYIRNKRM
-198 LGNVAVNDEDY
+198 LGNIAVNDVDY

-232 EPERGDANPETTAL
+232 ESERGDSYPETTSL
-246 PDIVDPNEDNIFGE
+246 PDLLEPDDENIFGE

-273 IRPDEGGN
+273 VTPNEGGS
-281 DYGRPTEETF
+281 DYGRPTE
-291 FFGPDDSTNDYGR
+291 
-304 PTEGRP
+304 
-310 DQGRPDY
+310 
-317 GRPTEGRPDEG
+317 
-328 RRDYGR
+328 
-334 PTEAR
+334 
-339 PDEGRPD
+339 
-346 YGRPT
+346 
-351 EGRPDEGRRD
+351 
-361 YGRPTEGRPDEGRR
+361 
-375 DYGRPTEGRPDEGR
+375 
-389 RDYGRPTEGRPDE
+389 
-402 GRRDY
+402 
-407 GRPNEGRPNE
+407 
-417 GRPDYGRPTEG
+417 
-428 RPDEGSPY
+428 
-436 YGRPS
+436 
-441 EGRPDEGR
+441 
-449 PDYGRPTEGR
+449 
-459 PDEGR
+459 
-464 PDYGRPTEGRPDEGR
+464 
-479 RDYGRPNEGG
+479 
-489 RDEGR
+489 
-494 RDYGRP
+494 
-500 TEGRPDESRPYY
+500 SRPY
-512 ERPEQG
+512 EGRTDRPT
-518 RPNEGRPNEGNVYGS
+518 EGRPNEGNVYGS
-533 PDYGRPTERRPDE
+533 PDYGRPTERRPDG
-546 RGNDYGRPSEERP
+546 RRNDYDRWTPD
-559 ENRGPGE
+559 NRGSGG
-566 YVPYTETPEGWRN
+566 YVPYTETPEGWQN
-579 NTCPDDAMSCDE
+579 NTCPNDAMSCDE

-601 DDQRDCDDGADEM
+601 DDRRDCDDGADEM

-654 CECRSDEFRCLDD
+654 CDCRSDEFRCLDD

-687 DELNCASGYFK
+687 DELNCASGFFK
-698 CRTGKLIPEYQRC
+698 CRTGKLIPEHQRC

-735 KCGNGYCIPANKKC
+735 KCDNGYCIPANKKC

-779 GQCVAADSRCN
+779 GQCVAAESRCN
-790 GTEECLDG
+790 GTGECLDG

-830 CLPLGEDELNCGA
+830 CQPLGEDELNCGA

-866 NPECDAGEDEDGC
+866 NTECDAGEDEDGC
-879 LDECNHECDGKCLL
+879 LDECNHECDGKCLQ

-900 NMDCSDGSDEIQCN
+900 TMDCLDGSDEIQCN

-954 MISGPYGCLDYQ
+954 MISGPFGCLDNQ

-992 EENCPCNDGEWQCV
+992 EENCPCNDGEWQCI

-1032 PTTYRPFTTA
+1032 PTTFRPFTTA

-1047 YPPTTAQPPIITTIS
+1047 YPPTTSQPPIFTT
-1062 NTYDGGCGQNEWR
+1062 NPNPYDGG
-1075 CENGPC
+1075 
-1081 IAVSR
+1081 
-1086 RCDGNIDCPLDGS
+1086 
-1099 DEFDCPAGSPFALN
+1099 PFALN

-1157 IDRKGRLEISGVT
+1157 TDRKGRLEISGVT

-1177 ICQAPRYLGQP
+1177 ICQAPRYLGHP
-1188 RSQIQ
+1188 KSQIQ
-1193 VVLTVERTPITSRP
+1193 VVLTVERSPMTSRP
-1207 PFIACPPNQATCA
+1207 PFMACPSNQATCA

-1239 GSDEESCHRNGM
+1239 GSDEESCHHNGM

-1279 ESDEQNCGYAIPGQQ
+1279 ESDEQNCGNASPGQQ
-1294 CRPVDF
+1294 CPPVNF

-1363 PLISWRLNWGNVPE
+1363 PLISWRLNWGIVPE
-1377 KCTSTSVNGT
+1377 KCTSTSANGT
-1387 GVLTCPNMQSD
+1387 GVLTCPNMQSE

-1586 RSRELYIDAQ
+1586 RSRELYIDAH
-1596 LKPEYWQKPSS
+1596 LTPEYWQKPSS
-1607 SGLVPA
+1607 NGLVPA

-1636 AGANITEFTME
+1636 AGANITDFTME

-1661 VEECECPKGY
+1661 VEECECPTGY

-1685 QNSGPWNGVC
+1685 QNTGPWNGVC
-1695 VAKRPC
+1695 APKRPC

-1738 GNVVCDCLP
+1738 GNVVCNCLP
-1747 GYEGPDCSYCAPNYI
+1747 GYEGSDCSYCAPNYI

-1812 FFLSNDFKNGCALCF
+1812 FFLSNDFEKGCALCF

-1837 SSTLRRRTTTVRFNV
+1837 SSTLRRRTTTVQFNV

-1867 GPAGAVRYITPVD
+1867 GPAGDVRYITPVD
-1880 TGLHPAL
+1880 TGLHPEL
-1887 VRGEVNI
+1887 VRGGVNI
-1894 NTITRSEP
+1894 NTQLRSEP

-1958 GKAMPTSDGYLN
+1958 GKQMPTSDGYLN

-2079 HSNKCHPESGECF
+2079 HSNKCNPESGECVN
-2092 ECNDNTEGPNC
+2092 CNDNTEGPNC

-2118 VPSRQTSRPPIS
+2118 VPSRQSPRPPIT

-2147 CICKQNVEGETC
+2147 CICKQNVEGEVC
-2159 DRCRPGTFGLDAS
+2159 DRCRPGTFGLDAN

-2190 EASHYARI
+2190 ETSHYARI

-2220 RVINDQFVPVVNE
+2220 RVINDQFVPVVNK
-2233 SELMYVFSDQPI
+2233 SQLMYVFSDQPI
-2245 EELYWSL
+2245 GELYWSL

-2271 EFQSVGSYPDV
+2271 EFESSDGYPYTSV
-2282 SIPGTDVVLVGE
+2282 PGTDVVLVGE

-2303 TPIRSGEALSYQVP
+2303 TSIRSGEALSYQVP
-2317 LRENRWHNLNSLD
+2317 LRENRWHNLNSFD
-2330 ETTREVFMSVLKNLK
+2330 ETSREVFMSVLKNLK

-2358 LTTSIADV
+2358 MSTSIADV
-2366 SMETAVVSYD
+2366 SMDTAAVSYD
-2376 ASSRAA
+2376 SSSRAA
-2382 KGIEECMCPEG
+2382 IGIEECMCPEG

-2399 ESCALGYYKDR
+2399 ESCALGFYKDR

-2420 GHDCQLGTYDE
+2420 GHDCQLGIYDE

-2446 TVGLIMELRPHIHEE
+2446 TVGLIMELHPHIHED

-2485 FYFAGREMVRAKQY
+2485 FYYAGQEIVGAKQY

-2510 GEHTWRTFWD
+2510 GEHTWRTFWN
-2520 TEHQGD
+2520 TKHRED

-2533 TKNGFILGV
+2533 TKNGFVLGV

-2549 KGSGDTQV
+2549 KGDGEPG

-2564 LSQSTVFVMIRQPKI
+2564 PTQSTVVVRIRQPKI
-2579 QIQEVGGS
+2579 QIQEVGGT

-2619 QVDPNTGLLLIT
+2619 QVDPTTGLLLIT

-2681 GSRIELTCTTT
+2681 GSRIELSCTTT

-2738 NPAGSTD
+2738 NPAGSTE
-2745 RTAVITVRPREPTQR
+2745 RTAVITVRPREPAQK

-2766 SQSPTLSEGQSTR
+2766 AQSPTLSEGQSTR

-2862 VNQLTIP
+2862 VDRLTIP

-2878 YPRGDPLPL
+2878 YPRGDPMPL

-2914 ESDRGY
+2914 ESDSGY
-2920 YLCEGNVDGKPVV
+2920 YLCEGNVDGRPVV

-2949 EIYPQAENSA
+2949 TIHPQAENSA
-2959 TLGSEFQLYCY
+2959 TLGSQFQLYCE
-2970 VTGGNPPPVVTWDRA
+2970 VTGGNPTPVITWDRA

-2991 PQAQILQ
+2991 PHVQILQ
-2998 NNVLRFGNV
+2998 NNVLKFENV

-3013 EYTCTATNEAGSVSA
+3013 EYTCTATNEAGSNSA
-3028 SAILKV
+3028 SAVLKV
-3034 RSPPVIR
+3034 RSTPVIR
-3041 IIPDTYVKGYRGDSI
+3041 IIPDTYNKRYRGDSI
-3056 NVECRADGYPEPEV
+3056 KVECRADGYPEPEV
-3070 SIKSNSD
+3070 SIRTNSD

-3086 RIASLAIP
+3086 RIASLTIP

-3102 IYLCTASSAA
+3102 IYVCTASSAA
-3112 GTISEQFAIRVERGD
+3112 GTISEQFVIRIERGD
-3127 ISEEQTPDYS
+3127 TTDEQTPDYG
-3137 NTPTLLRAIERKE
+3137 NTPTALRAIERKE

-3162 VVWGRADRKPL
+3162 VVWGRADRRPL
-3173 QPNARQVGNELVIY
+3173 QPNARQIGNELVIY

-3212 AYTSL
+3212 AYTNL

-3243 CLVEGDDITQI
+3243 CLVEGDDITEI

-3262 SPSSRAE
+3262 SPSSRVE

-3315 SESHDNE
+3315 LESYDNE

-3340 NVHIRWTKNGRPVPR
+3340 DVRIRWTKNGGPVPR

-3373 DSGHYVCL
+3373 DSGRYVCL

-3400 IECSDKQFHC
+3400 IECLDMQFHC
-3410 YDDSGCIDEDLL
+3410 YDDSGCIDEDLV

-3438 IQRKKR
+3438 LQRKKR
-3444 LSKTFLDPNR
+3444 LSKTLLDPNT
-3454 IPTGPRDSAESLVAI
+3454 IPNGPRDTAEALVAI
-3469 DQPRRSYR
+3469 DQPRRTYR

-3487 GKSRDVSVKWERY
+3487 GKSRDISVKWERY

-3514 ALLHIPEVQELDAG
+3514 ALLHIPEVQEVDAG

-3580 NHNLEEPVSYEW
+3580 NHNLEEPVAYEW
-3592 KREYSQLPSDVRQND
+3592 KREYSLLPYDIRQND

-3653 WVALPT
+3653 WVVLPT

-3686 QNNNGTGDYMI
+3686 QNNNGSGDYMI

-3771 GAPDQRPPELAQ
+3771 GAPDQRPPELAR

-3798 EEKVIMDNKNMA
+3798 EEKVIMDNKNLV

-3848 GLNCDRTGEACR
+3848 GLNCDRIGEACR
-3860 PGLCGPGKCTD
+3860 PKLCGPGKCID

-3937 AQSPRGYG
+3937 AQSARGHG

-3952 RDGRLE
+3952 HDGHLE

-3968 PIILSSNWTLQ
+3968 PIVLSSNLTVQ

-3986 RIARVGHEVSLRIDM
+3986 RIARVGHEVSLKIGM

-4019 PMFVGGVD
+4019 AMYVGGVD
-4027 DSIILNNNTG
+4027 DTIILNNNTG
-4037 VIGGFSGCIKDV
+4037 VTGGFSGCIKDV

-4079 PEQMESICSQCRN
+4079 PEQESFCSDCSN
-4092 GGYCQNSDSTS
+4092 GGYCQSSDSPS
-4103 CTCQPGF
+4103 CTCQPGY
-4110 SGVYCERRAPANPRP
+4110 SGARCESRAPANPRL
-4125 QDDPCATQ
+4125 QDDPCVTQ

-4141 RPDRSTNLRYS
+4141 KPDRSANLRYS
-4152 CDCPLGYSGNNCVQ
+4152 CDCPLGYSGNNCVK

-4173 VAFNGNGYLSLPA
+4173 VAFSGNGYLSLPPN
-4186 DYLQYDQLSIEPV
+4186 YLQYDQISLEPV

-4212 LLYQNEEKLT
+4212 LLYQHEERLT

-4228 LVRVNNSVVVVDWD
+4228 LLRVNNGVVVVDWD
-4242 LGGGRNSL
+4242 LGGGKNSL
-4250 SIPVLVTDEER
+4250 TIPVLVTDEER

-4299 IYLGGIPDHLNTE
+4299 IYLGGIPDQLNTE

-4336 DAAVGGRNTE
+4336 NAAVGGINTE
-4346 RCKKLLWGF
+4346 RCKKSLWGF